1 MGLFGGHNTTIR
13 ENKISSFTVSTAEYG
28 STVPEI
34 LGTTRISPNVIY
46 YDDFTAHEHRQ
57 SQKSGKGGGSR
68 TTTITYTY
76 TVAVILA
83 LCEGQISGIGKMWK
97 DKSLYQYP
105 NGDIGLT
112 LFDGKADQKPWAYVA
127 GKHPDKALAYPG
139 LAYMAGVIDL
149 GDGGSMPSYNFE
161 VKGKLL
167 ETGDGIDVN
176 PADYI
181 LYVLNKIGLGGIEI
195 DGIENYR
202 QYCNEAD
209 MLISTPSDKLDA
221 KAAREIINDIANI
234 TNAYIFWSNNRLK
247 IVPRADRPVGKWKP
261 DKTIRYNLTPDDFIP
276 QTGGVCVS
284 YSRKDSSEIYNRI
297 SVEFLN
303 RANAYEKEIVNYQDN
318 DDIKDF
324 GARQASTT
332 QAHYLYTKTRAVRL
346 AEGLYRKNKYERV
359 KYTFKL
365 DWAFCRLE
373 PGDLV
378 MLNDP
383 LMGIEN
389 QPAMIDSVTE
399 EANGVL
405 TLTAISRAKGD
416 YSAAEYDVH
425 QSERPFVNYNVEA
438 PDTVSLIIQP
448 PRALLGDVPEI
459 WIAAKGAGDMWGG
472 CKVFVSD
479 DNDSYTLAG
488 QIENTARMGTLVSD
502 VTADATDIE
511 VDSTGTF
518 ISASEKSAQMGD
530 TRCWFDG
537 ECIDYVT
544 ASLLSNGHWKLSG
557 CLRGQDGTTAATHKA
572 GCDFVRL
579 DEAILK
585 IKFTKRRMGS
595 SVYLKFP
602 SFNIFYAGDQDLSQ
616 VKAHEVTLKTY
627 YLPPKA
633 PTNLTVSKV
642 DWNATQLKL
651 KWQEDPD
658 PIYDVKGYNIYLN
671 GSKLAEDVKE
681 SFFTYTATSSGAY
694 TFTVTA
700 IDYEGGE
707 SDKSDAAEVTV
718 QVEPADVSGF
728 NVELLDTNRSI
739 AALRWSANHE
749 VDLSYYQVRM
759 GDSWDDGK
767 ILVDKTKALSAQYTL
782 PSSGTYKFWIKAV
795 NAEGYF
801 SVNAS
806 YADVDASLEPNAVTN
821 LSVRQSTKDR
831 SKAVISFSPSGGVDI
846 DAYIIKRG
854 DAWATGTVIAKTKE
868 TSITIDIPSNDA
880 TTYMVQAVTI
890 AGYESSVAS
899 YNFVAM
905 VNPLDVTNFRAKKS
919 TSESTRIVLTWD
931 APEESDIAYYVIKE
945 GADWDTAK
953 VVAPRVSNVT
963 YDVIINDEN
972 LHNWLIKAVSIAG
985 NESLHAASASG
996 VYSLRPTAVKAIQ
1009 ATQSDVDRS
1018 RLLINWTP
1026 IDDSDLA
1033 GYEVK
1038 IGDDWTSGEPLP
1050 FTKEI
1055 YSEKVLTASGN
1066 YKLMVKAKNTA
1077 GYYSD
1082 ETSTTVSVKVEPDDV
1097 GGFIALQNGDTIELY
1112 WDKLDEKDVGSYEVR
1127 EGYSYDEGTPVARG
1141 VTGTNVT
1148 LPIDTARVYNYF
1160 VKGTNKAGF
1169 VSVHAASATVNVT
1182 ALLPRNII
1190 EAFDEIALANG
1201 THSNTEFA
1209 TSKYNWQTFGGRFSD
1224 YPAMKWEET
1233 GSAKVLALKM
1243 PQVSNSDF
1251 SSSDISNWTNQGE
1264 ALNYD
1269 SSVGHEKAGSL
1280 KFECSNSGSCYV
1292 ILPLAK
1298 GTQITFSAW
1307 VKGKGAFLHVEYNG
1321 GGYYWYGPPNSE
1333 TAETD
1338 EWTKLSVACPVT
1350 TNATTAYLFVY
1361 SPSEVWIDDVEIT
1374 YNHVEGTYTTS
1385 VLDGS
1390 SVITCNV
1397 TTVFYST
1404 TAMRGG
1410 SATLMVRTSQDN
1422 ETWTSWQVFKPV
1434 QRTFRYIQFK
1444 VDMATENTSKSPEVN
1459 KFIISIDVPDTDIAL
1474 KQTIAKGGSTVSYGH
1489 DFYSIPAVVA
1499 TAVGEN
1505 SHAEIVSRGKSSCVV
1520 KVKDKSGNDTG
1531 GSCDIRIKGY

>member
-127 GKHPDKALAYPG
+127 GKHPGKALAYPG

-276 QTGGVCVS
+276 QSGGACIT

-324 GARQASTT
+324 GVRQASTT

-346 AEGLYRKNKYERV
+346 AEELCRKNKYERV

-399 EANGVL
+399 GANGVL

-438 PDTVSLIIQP
+438 PDTVPLIIQP

-530 TRCWFDG
+530 TRCWLDG

-585 IKFTKRRMGS
+585 IKSTKRRMGS

-749 VDLSYYQVRM
+749 VDLSYYHVRT
-759 GDSWDDGK
+759 GDSWDGGR
-767 ILVDKTKALSAQYTL
+767 IVVDKTKALSGQYTL

-801 SVNAS
+801 SAKAS
-806 YADVDASLEPNAVTN
+806 YVDIDAILEPNAVTN

-854 DAWATGTVIAKTKE
+854 DTWATGTVIAKTKE

-905 VNPLDVTNFRAKKS
+905 VNPLDVTNFKAKKS
-919 TSESTRIVLTWD
+919 TSESTRIILSWD
-931 APEESDIAYYVIKE
+931 APEESDIAYYIIKE

-963 YDVIINDEN
+963 YDVIINDEIK
-972 LHNWLIKAVSIAG
+972 HNWLIKAVSIAG
-985 NESLHAASASG
+985 NESLHATMASG
-996 VYSLRPTAVKAIQ
+996 VFSLRPTAVSAIQ
-1009 ATQSDVDRS
+1009 AAQSDADRP
-1018 RLLINWTP
+1018 RLMINWSAV
-1026 IDDSDLA
+1026 DDSDLA
-1033 GYEVK
+1033 GYQVK
-1038 IGDDWTSGEPLP
+1038 IGDDWASGDPLP

-1055 YSEKVLTASGN
+1055 YSEKVLSASGT
-1066 YKLMVKAKNTA
+1066 YKIMVKAKNTA
-1077 GYYSD
+1077 GYESD
-1082 ETSTTVSVKVEPDDV
+1082 EVSTTVTVKVEPDDV
-1097 GGFIALQNGDTIELY
+1097 SGFIALQNGDSIELY
-1112 WDKLDEKDVGSYEVR
+1112 WDKLDEEDVKNYEIR

-1148 LPIDTARVYNYF
+1148 IPIDTTRVYKYF
-1160 VKGTNKAGF
+1160 IKATNQAGF
-1169 VSVHAASATVNVT
+1169 SSVHSASATVNVT

-1190 EAFDEIALANG
+1190 ETFDELALANG
-1201 THSNTEFA
+1201 THNNTLF
-1209 TSKYNWQTFGGRFSD
+1209 TNSKYNWQTFGGRFSD

-1233 GSAKVLALKM
+1233 GSAKVLAL
-1243 PQVSNSDF
+1243 
-1251 SSSDISNWTNQGE
+1251 
-1264 ALNYD
+1264 
-1269 SSVGHEKAGSL
+1269 
-1280 KFECSNSGSCYV
+1280 
-1292 ILPLAK
+1292 AK
-1298 GTQITFSAW
+1298 GTD
-1307 VKGKGAFLHVEYNG
+1307 GN
-1321 GGYYWYGPPNSE
+1321 YYTS
-1333 TAETD
+1333 
-1338 EWTKLSVACPVT
+1338 
-1350 TNATTAYLFVY
+1350 
-1361 SPSEVWIDDVEIT
+1361 
-1374 YNHVEGTYTTS
+1374 GTYITP
-1385 VLDGS
+1385 VIDVS

-1444 VDMATENTSKSPEVN
+1444 VEMATENTSKSPEVN

-1505 SHAEIVSRGKSSCVV
+1505 YHAEIVSRGKSSCVV

>member
-202 QYCNEAD
+202 QYCKEAD

-324 GARQASTT
+324 GVRQASTT

-399 EANGVL
+399 GANGVL

-438 PDTVSLIIQP
+438 PDTVPLIIQP

-502 VTADATDIE
+502 VTADATYIE

-518 ISASEKSAQMGD
+518 ISASEKIAQMGD
-530 TRCWFDG
+530 TRCWLDG

-585 IKFTKRRMGS
+585 IKSTKRRMGS

-651 KWQEDPD
+651 KWKEDPD

-671 GSKLAEDVKE
+671 GAKLAENVKE

-767 ILVDKTKALSAQYTL
+767 IIVDKTKALSAQYTL

-806 YADVDASLEPNAVTN
+806 YADVDANLEPNAVTN

-890 AGYESSVAS
+890 AGHESSVAS

-905 VNPLDVTNFRAKKS
+905 VNPLDVTNFKAKKS

-945 GADWDTAK
+945 GTDWDTAK

-972 LHNWLIKAVSIAG
+972 KHNWLIKAVSIAG
-985 NESLHAASASG
+985 NESLHAAMASG
-996 VYSLRPTAVKAIQ
+996 VFSLRPSAISAIQ
-1009 ATQSDVDRS
+1009 AAQSDADRS
-1018 RLLINWTP
+1018 RLMINWSAV
-1026 IDDSDLA
+1026 DDSDLA
-1033 GYEVK
+1033 GYQVK
-1038 IGDDWTSGEPLP
+1038 IGDDWASGDPLP

-1055 YSEKVLTASGN
+1055 YSEKVLSASGT
-1066 YKLMVKAKNTA
+1066 YKIMVKAKNTA
-1077 GYYSD
+1077 GYESD
-1082 ETSTTVSVKVEPDDV
+1082 EVSTTVTVKVEPDDV
-1097 GGFIALQNGDTIELY
+1097 SGFIALQNGDSIELY
-1112 WDKLDEKDVGSYEVR
+1112 WDKLDEEDVKNYEIR

-1148 LPIDTARVYNYF
+1148 IPIDTTRVYKF
-1160 VKGTNKAGF
+1160 FIKATNQAGF
-1169 VSVHAASATVNVT
+1169 SSVHSASATVNVT

-1190 EAFDEIALANG
+1190 ETFDELALANG
-1201 THSNTEFA
+1201 THNNTLF
-1209 TSKYNWQTFGGRFSD
+1209 TNSKYNWQTFGGRFSD
-1224 YPAMKWEET
+1224 YPALKWEET

-1243 PQVSNSDF
+1243 PQVSNADF

-1269 SSVGHEKAGSL
+1269 SSVGHEQAGSL
-1280 KFECSNSGSCYV
+1280 KFKGPNRCYV
-1292 ILPLAK
+1292 TLPLAK

-1307 VKGKGAFLHVEYNG
+1307 VKGKGALLHVEYNG
-1321 GGYYWYGPPNSE
+1321 GGYSWNSPPNSK
-1333 TAETD
+1333 TTETD
-1338 EWTKLSVACPVT
+1338 EWTKLSVVCPVT
-1350 TNATTAYLFVY
+1350 TNATTAYLFVL
-1361 SPSEVWIDDVEIT
+1361 SNSEVWIDDVEIT
-1374 YNHVEGTYTTS
+1374 YNHVEGTYTTP
-1385 VLDGS
+1385 VIDVS

-1397 TTVFYST
+1397 TSVFYST

-1410 SATLMVRTSQDN
+1410 SVTLKVRTSQDN
-1422 ETWTSWQVFKPV
+1422 ETWTNWQVFKPV

-1444 VDMATENTSKSPEVN
+1444 VDMATENTKNSPEVN

-1489 DFYSIPAVVA
+1489 TFYAIPAVVA

-1505 SHAEIVSRGKSSCVV
+1505 YHAEIVSRGKSSCVV

>member
-202 QYCNEAD
+202 QYCKEAD

-324 GARQASTT
+324 GVRQASTT

-399 EANGVL
+399 GANGVL

-438 PDTVSLIIQP
+438 PDTVPLIIQP

-518 ISASEKSAQMGD
+518 VSASEKIAQMGD
-530 TRCWFDG
+530 TRCLLDG

-585 IKFTKRRMGS
+585 IKSTKRRMGS
-595 SVYLKFP
+595 TVYLKFP
-602 SFNIFYAGDQDLSQ
+602 SFNIFYTGDQDLSQ

-671 GSKLAEDVKE
+671 GAKLAENVKE
-681 SFFTYTATSSGAY
+681 SFFTYTATSSGTY

-728 NVELLDTNRSI
+728 NIELLDTNRSI

-749 VDLSYYQVRM
+749 VDLSYYQVRV
-759 GDSWDDGK
+759 GYSWDDGK
-767 ILVDKTKALSAQYTL
+767 IVVDKTKALSAQYTL

-854 DAWATGTVIAKTKE
+854 DTWATGTVIAKTKE

-899 YNFVAM
+899 YNFTAM
-905 VNPLDVTNFRAKKS
+905 VNPLDVTNFKAKKS
-919 TSESTRIVLTWD
+919 TSESTRIILSWD
-931 APEESDIAYYVIKE
+931 APEESDIAYYIIKE
-945 GADWDTAK
+945 GTDWDTAK

-972 LHNWLIKAVSIAG
+972 KHNWLIKAVSIAG
-985 NESLHAASASG
+985 NESLHATMASG
-996 VYSLRPTAVKAIQ
+996 VFSLRPTAVSAIQ
-1009 ATQSDVDRS
+1009 AAQSDADRS
-1018 RLLINWTP
+1018 RLMINWSAV
-1026 IDDSDLA
+1026 DDSDLA
-1033 GYEVK
+1033 GYQVK
-1038 IGDDWTSGEPLP
+1038 IGDDWASGDPLP

-1055 YSEKVLTASGN
+1055 YSEKVLSASGT
-1066 YKLMVKAKNTA
+1066 YKIMAKAKNTA
-1077 GYYSD
+1077 GYESD
-1082 ETSTTVSVKVEPDDV
+1082 EVSTTVTVKVEPDDV
-1097 GGFIALQNGDTIELY
+1097 SGFIALQNGDTIELY
-1112 WDKLDEKDVGSYEVR
+1112 WDKLDEKDVKSYEIR
-1127 EGYSYDEGTPVARG
+1127 EGYSYDEGTPVARE

-1148 LPIDTARVYNYF
+1148 IPIDATRVYKYF
-1160 VKGTNKAGF
+1160 IKATNQAGF
-1169 VSVHAASATVNVT
+1169 SSVHSASATVNVT

-1190 EAFDEIALANG
+1190 ETFDELALANG
-1201 THSNTEFA
+1201 THNNTLF
-1209 TSKYNWQTFGGRFSD
+1209 TNSKYNWQTFGGRFSD
-1224 YPAMKWEET
+1224 YPALKWEET
-1233 GSAKVLALKM
+1233 GSAKVLALEM
-1243 PQVSNSDF
+1243 PQVSNSNF
-1251 SSSDISNWTNQGE
+1251 SSSDIRNWVNQGM
-1264 ALNYD
+1264 ALTYD
-1269 SSVGHEKAGSL
+1269 SSVGHEQAGSL
-1280 KFECSNSGSCYV
+1280 KFKGPGRCYV
-1292 ILPLAK
+1292 ALPLAK

-1307 VKGKGAFLHVEYNG
+1307 VKGKGAFLHVEYNC
-1321 GGYYWYGPPNSE
+1321 GGYYWSAPPNSE

-1374 YNHVEGTYTTS
+1374 YNHVEGTYTTP

-1397 TTVFYST
+1397 TSVFYST

-1410 SATLMVRTSQDN
+1410 SVTLKVRTSQDN

-1444 VDMATENTSKSPEVN
+1444 VDMATENTKNSPEVN

-1489 DFYSIPAVVA
+1489 TFYAIPAVVA

-1505 SHAEIVSRGKSSCVV
+1505 YHAEIVSRGKSSCVV

>member
-83 LCEGQISGIGKMWK
+83 LCEGQVSGIGKMWK

-127 GKHPDKALAYPG
+127 GKHPDKALSYPG

-324 GARQASTT
+324 GVRQASTT

-346 AEGLYRKNKYERV
+346 AEELCRKNKYERV

-365 DWAFCRLE
+365 DWTFCRLE

-378 MLNDP
+378 ILNDP
-383 LMGIEN
+383 LIGIEN

-399 EANGVL
+399 GANGVL

-438 PDTVSLIIQP
+438 PDTVPLIIQP

-530 TRCWFDG
+530 TRCWLDG

-585 IKFTKRRMGS
+585 IKSTKRRMGS

-749 VDLSYYQVRM
+749 VDLSYYHVRT
-759 GDSWDDGK
+759 GDSWDGGR
-767 ILVDKTKALSAQYTL
+767 IVVDKTKALSGQYTL

-801 SVNAS
+801 SAKAS
-806 YADVDASLEPNAVTN
+806 YVDIDAILEPNAVTN

-854 DAWATGTVIAKTKE
+854 DTWATGTVIAKTKE

-880 TTYMVQAVTI
+880 TTYMVQAKTI

-905 VNPLDVTNFRAKKS
+905 VNPLDVTNFKAKKS

-931 APEESDIAYYVIKE
+931 APEESDIAYYVIKK
-945 GADWDTAK
+945 GTDWDTAK

-972 LHNWLIKAVSIAG
+972 KHNWLIKAVSIAG
-985 NESLHAASASG
+985 NESLHATMASG
-996 VYSLRPTAVKAIQ
+996 VFSLRPTAVSAIQ
-1009 ATQSDVDRS
+1009 AAQSDADRS
-1018 RLLINWTP
+1018 RLMINWSAV
-1026 IDDSDLA
+1026 DDSDLA
-1033 GYEVK
+1033 GYQVK
-1038 IGDDWTSGEPLP
+1038 IGDDWASGDPLP

-1055 YSEKVLTASGN
+1055 YSEKVLSASGT
-1066 YKLMVKAKNTA
+1066 YKIMVKAKNTA
-1077 GYYSD
+1077 GYESD
-1082 ETSTTVSVKVEPDDV
+1082 EVSTTVTVKVEPDDV
-1097 GGFIALQNGDTIELY
+1097 SGFIALQNGDSIELY
-1112 WDKLDEKDVGSYEVR
+1112 WDKLDEEDVKNYEIR

-1148 LPIDTARVYNYF
+1148 IPIDTTRVYKYF
-1160 VKGTNKAGF
+1160 IKATNQAGF
-1169 VSVHAASATVNVT
+1169 SSVHSASATVNVT

-1190 EAFDEIALANG
+1190 ETFDELALANG
-1201 THSNTEFA
+1201 THNNTLF
-1209 TSKYNWQTFGGRFSD
+1209 TNSKYNWNTFGGRFSD
-1224 YPAMKWEET
+1224 YPALKWEET
-1233 GSAKVLALKM
+1233 GSQKVLAIDMTKA
-1243 PQVSNSDF
+1243 SN
-1251 SSSDISNWTNQGE
+1251 
-1264 ALNYD
+1264 
-1269 SSVGHEKAGSL
+1269 GHA
-1280 KFECSNSGSCYV
+1280 
-1292 ILPLAK
+1292 
-1298 GTQITFSAW
+1298 
-1307 VKGKGAFLHVEYNG
+1307 
-1321 GGYYWYGPPNSE
+1321 
-1333 TAETD
+1333 
-1338 EWTKLSVACPVT
+1338 
-1350 TNATTAYLFVY
+1350 
-1361 SPSEVWIDDVEIT
+1361 
-1374 YNHVEGTYTTS
+1374 EGTYTTP
-1385 VLDGS
+1385 VIDVS

-1404 TAMRGG
+1404 TDRHGG
-1410 SATLMVRTSQDN
+1410 SVKLMVRISQDN

-1444 VDMATENTSKSPEVN
+1444 IEMAAENTKNSPEVN

-1489 DFYSIPAVVA
+1489 TFYAIPAVVA
-1499 TAVGEN
+1499 AAVGEN
-1505 SHAEIVSRGKSSCVV
+1505 YHAEIVSRDKTSCVI
-1520 KVKDKSGNDTG
+1520 KVKDKSNNDTG
-1531 GSCDIRIKGY
+1531 GACDIRIKGY

>member
-324 GARQASTT
+324 GVRQASTT

-399 EANGVL
+399 GANGVL

-438 PDTVSLIIQP
+438 PDTVPLIIQP

-518 ISASEKSAQMGD
+518 ISASEKSARMGD
-530 TRCWFDG
+530 TRCWLDG

-585 IKFTKRRMGS
+585 IKSTKRRMGS
-595 SVYLKFP
+595 TVYLKFP
-602 SFNIFYAGDQDLSQ
+602 SFNIFYTGDQDLSQ

-658 PIYDVKGYNIYLN
+658 PIYDVIRYNIYLN
-671 GSKLAEDVKE
+671 GAKLAEDVKE
-681 SFFTYTATSSGAY
+681 SFFTYTATSSGTY
-694 TFTVTA
+694 TFTITA

-728 NVELLDTNRSI
+728 NIELLDTNRSI

-749 VDLSYYQVRM
+749 VDLSYYQVRT

-767 ILVDKTKALSAQYTL
+767 IVVDKTKALSAQYTL

-806 YADVDASLEPNAVTN
+806 YAYVDASLEPNAVTN
-821 LSVRQSTKDR
+821 LSVRQSAKDR

-846 DAYIIKRG
+846 DAYTIKRG
-854 DAWATGTVIAKTKE
+854 DSWATGTVVAKTKE
-868 TSITIDIPSNDA
+868 TSVTIDIPSNDA
-880 TTYMVQAVTI
+880 TTYMVQAKTI

-905 VNPLDVTNFRAKKS
+905 VNPLDVTNFKAKKS

-945 GADWDTAK
+945 GSDWDSAK
-953 VVAPRVSNVT
+953 TVAPRVSNVT
-963 YDVIINDEN
+963 YDVIVKDEN
-972 LHNWLIKAVSIAG
+972 THNWMIKAVTIAG
-985 NESLHAASASG
+985 NESLHAASVSG
-996 VYSLRPTAVKAIQ
+996 VFSLRPTAVSAIQ
-1009 ATQSDVDRS
+1009 AAQSDTDRS
-1018 RLLINWTP
+1018 KLLINWTN
-1026 IDDSDLA
+1026 IDDPDLA
-1033 GYEVK
+1033 GYETK
-1038 IGDDWTSGEPLP
+1038 IGDNWDGGEPLP

-1055 YSEKVLTASGN
+1055 YAEKVLTASGT

-1082 ETSTTVSVKVEPDDV
+1082 ETSTTVNVKVEPDDV
-1097 GGFIALQNGDTIELY
+1097 GGFIALQNGDSIELY
-1112 WDKLDEKDVGSYEVR
+1112 WDKLAEKDIENYELR
-1127 EGYSYDEGTPVARG
+1127 EGFSYDEGTPVARG
-1141 VTGTNVT
+1141 VTGTSVI
-1148 LPIDTARVYNYF
+1148 LPIDVTRVYHYF
-1160 VKGTNKAGF
+1160 IKARNKAGF
-1169 VSVHAASATVNVT
+1169 ESVHASSAAVNVT
-1182 ALLPRNII
+1182 ALLPRNVIMT
-1190 EAFDEIALANG
+1190 FDEIALANG
-1201 THSNTEFA
+1201 THSNTLF
-1209 TSKYNWQTFGGRFSD
+1209 TDSKYNWQTFGGRFSD
-1224 YPAMKWEET
+1224 YPALKWEEA
-1233 GSAKVLALKM
+1233 GSQKVLAIDLTKA
-1243 PQVSNSDF
+1243 SN
-1251 SSSDISNWTNQGE
+1251 G
-1264 ALNYD
+1264 
-1269 SSVGHEKAGSL
+1269 
-1280 KFECSNSGSCYV
+1280 
-1292 ILPLAK
+1292 
-1298 GTQITFSAW
+1298 
-1307 VKGKGAFLHVEYNG
+1307 
-1321 GGYYWYGPPNSE
+1321 
-1333 TAETD
+1333 
-1338 EWTKLSVACPVT
+1338 
-1350 TNATTAYLFVY
+1350 
-1361 SPSEVWIDDVEIT
+1361 
-1374 YNHVEGTYTTS
+1374 HVEGTYTTP
-1385 VLDGS
+1385 VIDVS

-1410 SATLMVRTSQDN
+1410 SAKLMVRTSQDN

-1444 VDMATENTSKSPEVN
+1444 VEMVTENTKNSPEVS
-1459 KFIISIDVPDTDIAL
+1459 KFVISIDVPDTDIAL
-1474 KQTIAKGGSTVSYGH
+1474 KQTIAKGGSTVGYGH
-1489 DFYSIPAVVA
+1489 TFYTVPAVVA
-1499 TAVGEN
+1499 AAVGEGY
-1505 SHAEIVSRGKSSCVV
+1505 HAEIVSRGKESCVI
-1520 KVKDKSGNDTG
+1520 KVKDKSNTDTG
-1531 GSCDIRIKGY
+1531 GTCDIRIKGY

>member
-112 LFDGKADQKPWAYVA
+112 LFDGKEDQKPWAYTA

-202 QYCNEAD
+202 QYCKEAD

-324 GARQASTT
+324 GVRQASTT

-346 AEGLYRKNKYERV
+346 AEELYRKNKYERV

-399 EANGVL
+399 GANGVL
-405 TLTAISRAKGD
+405 TFTAISRAKGD

-438 PDTVSLIIQP
+438 PDTVPMIIQP

-502 VTADATDIE
+502 VTANATDIE

-518 ISASEKSAQMGD
+518 VSASEKSAQMGD
-530 TRCWFDG
+530 TRCLLDG

-585 IKFTKRRMGS
+585 IKSTKRRMGS
-595 SVYLKFP
+595 TVYLKFP
-602 SFNIFYAGDQDLSQ
+602 SFNIFCTGDQDLSQ

-658 PIYDVKGYNIYLN
+658 PIYDVIRYNIYLN
-671 GSKLAEDVKE
+671 GAKLAEDVKE
-681 SFFTYTATSSGAY
+681 SFFTYTATSSGTY
-694 TFTVTA
+694 TFTITA

-728 NVELLDTNRSI
+728 NIELLDTNRSI

-749 VDLSYYQVRM
+749 VDLSYYQVRT

-767 ILVDKTKALSAQYTL
+767 IVVDKTKALSAQYVL

-821 LSVRQSTKDR
+821 LSVRQSAKDR

-846 DAYIIKRG
+846 DAYTIKRG
-854 DAWATGTVIAKTKE
+854 DSWATGTVVAKTKE
-868 TSITIDIPSNDA
+868 TSVTIDIPSNDA
-880 TTYMVQAVTI
+880 TTYMVQAKTI

-905 VNPLDVTNFRAKKS
+905 VNPLDVTNFKAKKS

-945 GADWDTAK
+945 GSDWDSAK
-953 VVAPRVSNVT
+953 TVAPRVSNVT
-963 YDVIINDEN
+963 YDVIVKDEN
-972 LHNWLIKAVSIAG
+972 THNWMIKAVTIAG
-985 NESLHAASASG
+985 NESLHAASVSG
-996 VYSLRPTAVKAIQ
+996 VFSLRPTAVSAIQ
-1009 ATQSDVDRS
+1009 AVQSDTDRS
-1018 RLLINWTP
+1018 KLLINWTN
-1026 IDDSDLA
+1026 IDDPDLA
-1033 GYEVK
+1033 GYETK
-1038 IGDDWTSGEPLP
+1038 IGDNWDSGEPLP

-1055 YSEKVLTASGN
+1055 YAEKVLTASGT

-1082 ETSTTVSVKVEPDDV
+1082 ETSTNVNVKVEPDDV
-1097 GGFIALQNGDTIELY
+1097 GGFIALQNGDSIELY
-1112 WDKLDEKDVGSYEVR
+1112 WDRLAEKDIENYEIR
-1127 EGYSYDEGTPVARG
+1127 EGFSYDEGTPVARG
-1141 VTGTNVT
+1141 GTGTSVI
-1148 LPIDTARVYNYF
+1148 LPIDVTRVYHYF
-1160 VKGTNKAGF
+1160 IKARNKAGF
-1169 VSVHAASATVNVT
+1169 ESVHASSAAVNVT
-1182 ALLPRNII
+1182 ALLPRNVIMT
-1190 EAFDEIALANG
+1190 FDEIALANG
-1201 THSNTEFA
+1201 NHSNTLF
-1209 TSKYNWQTFGGRFSD
+1209 TNSKYNWQTFGGRFSD
-1224 YPAMKWEET
+1224 YPALKWEEA
-1233 GSAKVLALKM
+1233 GSQKVLAIDLTKA
-1243 PQVSNSDF
+1243 SN
-1251 SSSDISNWTNQGE
+1251 
-1264 ALNYD
+1264 
-1269 SSVGHEKAGSL
+1269 GHA
-1280 KFECSNSGSCYV
+1280 
-1292 ILPLAK
+1292 
-1298 GTQITFSAW
+1298 
-1307 VKGKGAFLHVEYNG
+1307 
-1321 GGYYWYGPPNSE
+1321 
-1333 TAETD
+1333 
-1338 EWTKLSVACPVT
+1338 
-1350 TNATTAYLFVY
+1350 
-1361 SPSEVWIDDVEIT
+1361 
-1374 YNHVEGTYTTS
+1374 EGTYTTH
-1385 VLDGS
+1385 VIDVS

-1397 TTVFYST
+1397 TSVFYTT
-1404 TAMRGG
+1404 TAMRSGTA
-1410 SATLMVRTSQDN
+1410 SLKVRTSQDN
-1422 ETWTSWQVFKPV
+1422 VTWTNWTVFKPV

-1444 VDMATENTSKSPEVN
+1444 VDMSTENTARSPEVS
-1459 KFIISIDVPDTDIAL
+1459 KFVISIDVPDTDIAL

-1489 DFYSIPAVVA
+1489 TFYTVPAVVA
-1499 TAVGEN
+1499 AAVGEGY
-1505 SHAEIVSRGKSSCVV
+1505 HAEIASRGKESCVI
-1520 KVKDKSGNDTG
+1520 KVKDKSNTDTG
-1531 GSCDIRIKGY
+1531 GACDIRIKGY

>member
-46 YDDFTAHEHRQ
+46 YDDFTAHEHRS
-57 SQKSGKGGGSR
+57 SQKSGKGGRSR

-112 LFDGKADQKPWAYVA
+112 LFDGKEDQKPWAYTA
-127 GKHPDKALAYPG
+127 GKHPDKALAYSG

-149 GDGGSMPSYNFE
+149 GDNGSMPSYNFE

-202 QYCNEAD
+202 QYCKEAD

-318 DDIKDF
+318 DDIKEH
-324 GARQASTT
+324 GVRQASTVS
-332 QAHYLYTKTRAVRL
+332 AHYLYTKTRAVKL
-346 AEGLYRKNKYERV
+346 AEELCRKNKYERV

-383 LMGIEN
+383 AMGIEN

-399 EANGVL
+399 ATNGVL
-405 TLTAISRAKGD
+405 TFTAISRAKGD
-416 YSAAEYDVH
+416 YSIAEYDVH
-425 QSERPFVNYNVEA
+425 QGERPFINYNVEA
-438 PDTVSLIIQP
+438 QDTVPMIIQP

-479 DNDSYTLAG
+479 DNDNYMLAG

-518 ISASEKSAQMGD
+518 VSANEKSAQMGD
-530 TRCWFDG
+530 TRCWLDG

-557 CLRGQDGTTAATHKA
+557 CLRGQDGTTAATHRA

-585 IKFTKRRMGS
+585 IKSTKRRMGS
-595 SVYLKFP
+595 TVYLKFP
-602 SFNIFYAGDQDLSQ
+602 SFNIFYTGDQDLSQ
-616 VKAHEVTLKTY
+616 VKAHKVTLKTY

-658 PIYDVKGYNIYLN
+658 PIYDVRGYNIYLN
-671 GSKLAEDVKE
+671 GAKLAKDVKE
-681 SFFTYTATSSGAY
+681 SFFTYTATSSGTY
-694 TFTVTA
+694 TFTITA

-728 NVELLDTNRSI
+728 NVELLATNRSI

-749 VDLSYYQVRM
+749 VDLSYYQVRT
-759 GDSWDDGK
+759 GDSWDNGK
-767 ILVDKTKALSAQYTL
+767 IVVDKTKALSAQYVL

-806 YADVDASLEPNAVTN
+806 YAHVDASLEPNAVTN

-846 DAYIIKRG
+846 DAYTIKRG
-854 DAWATGTVIAKTKE
+854 DSWATGTVVAKTKE
-868 TSITIDIPSNDA
+868 TSVTIDIPSNDA
-880 TTYMVQAVTI
+880 TTYMVQAKTI

-905 VNPLDVTNFRAKKS
+905 VNPLDVTNFKAKKS

-945 GADWDTAK
+945 GNDWDSAK
-953 VVAPRVSNVT
+953 TVAPRVSNVT
-963 YDVIINDEN
+963 YDVIVKDEN
-972 LHNWLIKAVSIAG
+972 THNWMIKAVTIAG
-985 NESLHAASASG
+985 NESLHAASVSG
-996 VYSLRPTAVKAIQ
+996 VFSLRPTAVSAIQ
-1009 ATQSDVDRS
+1009 AAQSDTDRS
-1018 RLLINWTP
+1018 KLLINWAN
-1026 IDDSDLA
+1026 IDDPDLA

-1038 IGDDWTSGEPLP
+1038 IGDNWDSGEPLP

-1055 YSEKVLTASGN
+1055 YAEKVLTASGT

-1082 ETSTTVSVKVEPDDV
+1082 ETSTTVNVKVEPDDV
-1097 GGFIALQNGDTIELY
+1097 GGFIALQNGDSIELY
-1112 WDKLDEKDVGSYEVR
+1112 WDKLAEKDIENYEIR
-1127 EGYSYDEGTPVARG
+1127 EGYSYDEGTPMARG
-1141 VTGTNVT
+1141 VTGTSVT
-1148 LPIDTARVYNYF
+1148 LPIDVTRVYHYF
-1160 VKGTNKAGF
+1160 IKARNKAGF
-1169 VSVHAASATVNVT
+1169 ESVHAASATVNVT
-1182 ALLPRNII
+1182 ALLPRNVIMT
-1190 EAFDEIALANG
+1190 FDEIALANG
-1201 THSNTEFA
+1201 THSNTLF
-1209 TSKYNWQTFGGRFSD
+1209 TNSKYNWQTFGGRFSD
-1224 YPAMKWEET
+1224 YPALKWEEA
-1233 GSAKVLALKM
+1233 GSQKVLALKM

-1251 SSSDISNWTNQGE
+1251 SSSDISNWVNQGT

-1269 SSVGHEKAGSL
+1269 SSVGHEQAGSL
-1280 KFECSNSGSCYV
+1280 KFKGGSRDRCYV

-1307 VKGKGAFLHVEYNG
+1307 VKGKGAYLHVEYNG
-1321 GGYYWYGPPNSE
+1321 GDYSWYSQSNSKTSE
-1333 TAETD
+1333 TD
-1338 EWTKLSVACPVT
+1338 DWTKLSLTCPVT
-1350 TNATTAYLFVY
+1350 TSATNAFLFVY
-1361 SPSEVWIDDVEIT
+1361 SQNEIWIDDVEIT
-1374 YNHVEGTYTTS
+1374 YNHAEGTYTTP
-1385 VLDGS
+1385 VIDVS

-1397 TTVFYST
+1397 TSVFYTT

-1410 SATLMVRTSQDN
+1410 TANLMVRTSQDN

-1444 VDMATENTSKSPEVN
+1444 VDMSTENTARSPEVS
-1459 KFIISIDVPDTDIAL
+1459 KFVISIDVPDTDIAL
-1474 KQTIAKGGSTVSYGH
+1474 KQTIAKGGSTVGYGH
-1489 DFYSIPAVVA
+1489 TFYTTPAVVA
-1499 TAVGEN
+1499 AAVGEGY
-1505 SHAEIVSRGKSSCVV
+1505 HAEIVSRGKESCVI
-1520 KVKDKSGNDTG
+1520 KVKDKSNTDTG
-1531 GSCDIRIKGY
+1531 GTCDIRIKGY

>member
-1 MGLFGGHNTTIR
+1 MGLFKGHNTTIR
-13 ENKISSFTVSTAEYG
+13 ENKISDFTVSTAQYG
-28 STVPEI
+28 ASVCEI

-46 YDDFTAHEHRQ
+46 WDDFTAHEHKS
-57 SQKSGKGGGSR
+57 SQKSGKGGHSK

-97 DKSLYQYP
+97 GKNVYQYP
-105 NGDIGLT
+105 NGDVGLT
-112 LFDGKADQKPWAYVA
+112 LFSGTPDQKPWAYVQ
-127 GKHPDKALAYPG
+127 GKHPNKALAYEN

-149 GDGGSMPSYNFE
+149 GDSGSMPSFNFE

-167 ETGDGIDVN
+167 DTGDGVDVN

-181 LYVLNKIGLGGIEI
+181 LYVLTKVGLGGVKI
-195 DGIENYR
+195 DGIDNYR
-202 QYCNEAD
+202 QYCREAD
-209 MLISTPSDKLDA
+209 LLISTPSDSTDA
-221 KAAREIINDIANI
+221 KSAREIVNEIANI
-234 TNAYIFWSNNRLK
+234 TNAYFFWSNDRFK
-247 IVPRADRPVGKWKP
+247 IVPRADRAVGNWKP

-276 QTGGVCVS
+276 QSGGACIT

-303 RANAYEKEIVNYQDN
+303 RANSYEKEVVNYQDN
-318 DDIKDF
+318 DDIKEF
-324 GARQASTT
+324 GVRQASTT
-332 QAHYLYTKTRAVRL
+332 KAHYIYTKTRAVKL
-346 AEGLYRKNKYERV
+346 AEELCRKNKYERV

-383 LMGIEN
+383 AMGIEN

-399 EANGVL
+399 GTDGVL
-405 TLTAISRAKGD
+405 TFTAISRAKGD
-416 YSAAEYDVH
+416 YSIAEYDVH
-425 QSERPFVNYNVEA
+425 QGERPFINTNVEA
-438 PDTVSLIIQP
+438 PDTIPLIIQP

-479 DNDSYTLAG
+479 DNDSYMLAG
-488 QIENTARMGTLVSD
+488 QIENTARMGTLVSG

-518 ISASEKSAQMGD
+518 VSANEKSAQMGD
-530 TRCWFDG
+530 TRCWLDG

-557 CLRGQDGTTAATHKA
+557 CLRGQDGTTAAPHRA

-585 IKFTKRRMGS
+585 IKSTKRRMGS
-595 SVYLKFP
+595 TVYLKFP
-602 SFNIFYAGDQDLSQ
+602 SFNIFYTGDQDLSQ

-658 PIYDVKGYNIYLN
+658 PIYDVIRYNIYLN
-671 GSKLAEDVKE
+671 GAKLAEDVKE
-681 SFFTYTATSSGAY
+681 SFFTYTATSSGTY
-694 TFTVTA
+694 TFTITA

-728 NVELLDTNRSI
+728 NIELLDTNRSI

-749 VDLSYYQVRM
+749 VDLSYYQVRT

-767 ILVDKTKALSAQYTL
+767 IVVDKTKALSAQYTL

-806 YADVDASLEPNAVTN
+806 YAYVDASLEPNAVTN
-821 LSVRQSTKDR
+821 LSVRQSAKDR

-846 DAYIIKRG
+846 DAYTIKRG
-854 DAWATGTVIAKTKE
+854 DSWATGTVVAKTKE
-868 TSITIDIPSNDA
+868 TSVTIDIPSNDA
-880 TTYMVQAVTI
+880 TTYMVQAKTI

-905 VNPLDVTNFRAKKS
+905 VNPLDVTNFKAKKS

-945 GADWDTAK
+945 GSDWDSAK
-953 VVAPRVSNVT
+953 TVAPRVSNVT
-963 YDVIINDEN
+963 YDVIVKDEN
-972 LHNWLIKAVSIAG
+972 THNWMIKAVTIAG
-985 NESLHAASASG
+985 NESLHAASVSG
-996 VYSLRPTAVKAIQ
+996 VFSLRPTAVSAIQ
-1009 ATQSDVDRS
+1009 AVQSDTDRS
-1018 RLLINWTP
+1018 KLLINWTN
-1026 IDDSDLA
+1026 IDDPDLA
-1033 GYEVK
+1033 GYETK
-1038 IGDDWTSGEPLP
+1038 IGDNWDSGEPLP

-1055 YSEKVLTASGN
+1055 YAEKVLTASGT

-1082 ETSTTVSVKVEPDDV
+1082 ETSTTVNVKVEPDDV
-1097 GGFIALQNGDTIELY
+1097 GGFIALQNGDSIELY
-1112 WDKLDEKDVGSYEVR
+1112 WDRLAEKDIENYEIR
-1127 EGYSYDEGTPVARG
+1127 EGFSYDEGTPVARG
-1141 VTGTNVT
+1141 VTGTSVI
-1148 LPIDTARVYNYF
+1148 LPIDVTRVYHYF
-1160 VKGTNKAGF
+1160 IKARNKAGF
-1169 VSVHAASATVNVT
+1169 ESVHVSSAAVNVT
-1182 ALLPRNII
+1182 ALLPRNVIMT
-1190 EAFDEIALANG
+1190 FDEIALANG
-1201 THSNTEFA
+1201 THSNTLF
-1209 TSKYNWQTFGGRFSD
+1209 TDSKYNWQTFGGRFSD
-1224 YPAMKWEET
+1224 YPALKWEEA
-1233 GSAKVLALKM
+1233 GSQKVLALNM
-1243 PQVSNSDF
+1243 PQVRNSDF
-1251 SSSDISNWTNQGE
+1251 SSSDISNWTNQGT
-1264 ALNYD
+1264 ALTYD
-1269 SSVGHEKAGSL
+1269 SSVGHERAGSL
-1280 KFECSNSGSCYV
+1280 KFKGPNRCYV
-1292 ILPLAK
+1292 ILHLAK

-1307 VKGKGAFLHVEYNG
+1307 VKGKGAYLHVEYNG
-1321 GGYYWYGPPNSE
+1321 GDYSWNFSLNSK
-1333 TAETD
+1333 TSETD
-1338 EWTKLSVACPVT
+1338 EWTKLSLTCPVT
-1350 TNATTAYLFVY
+1350 TSATSAFLFVY
-1361 SPSEVWIDDVEIT
+1361 SQSEVWIDDVEIT
-1374 YNHVEGTYTTS
+1374 YNHVEGTYTTH
-1385 VLDGS
+1385 VIDVS

-1397 TTVFYST
+1397 TSVFYST
-1404 TAMRGG
+1404 TAMHGG

-1444 VDMATENTSKSPEVN
+1444 VDMSTENTARSPEVS
-1459 KFIISIDVPDTDIAL
+1459 KFVISIDVPDTDIAL
-1474 KQTIAKGGSTVSYGH
+1474 KQTIAKGGSTVGYGH
-1489 DFYSIPAVVA
+1489 TFYTVPAVVA
-1499 TAVGEN
+1499 AAVGEGY
-1505 SHAEIVSRGKSSCVV
+1505 HAEIVSRGKESCVI
-1520 KVKDKSGNDTG
+1520 KVKDKSNTDTG
-1531 GSCDIRIKGY
+1531 GTCDIRIKGY

>member
-202 QYCNEAD
+202 QYCKEAD

-324 GARQASTT
+324 GVRQASTT

-399 EANGVL
+399 GANGVL

-438 PDTVSLIIQP
+438 PDTVPLIIQP

-530 TRCWFDG
+530 TRCWVDG

-544 ASLLSNGHWKLSG
+544 ASLLPNGHWKLSG

-585 IKFTKRRMGS
+585 IKSTKRRMGS

-749 VDLSYYQVRM
+749 VDLSYYHVRT
-759 GDSWDDGK
+759 GDSWDGGR
-767 ILVDKTKALSAQYTL
+767 IVVDKTKALSVQYTL
-782 PSSGTYKFWIKAV
+782 PSSGTHKFWIKAV

-801 SVNAS
+801 SAKAS
-806 YADVDASLEPNAVTN
+806 YADIDAILEPNAVTN

-854 DAWATGTVIAKTKE
+854 DTWATGTVIAKTKE

-880 TTYMVQAVTI
+880 TTYMVQAKTI

-899 YNFVAM
+899 YNFTAM
-905 VNPLDVTNFRAKKS
+905 VNPLDVTNFKAKKS
-919 TSESTRIVLTWD
+919 TSESTRIILSWD
-931 APEESDIAYYVIKE
+931 APEESDIAYYIIKE

-972 LHNWLIKAVSIAG
+972 KHNWLIKAVSIAG
-985 NESLHAASASG
+985 NESLHATMASG
-996 VYSLRPTAVKAIQ
+996 VFSLRPTAVSAIQ
-1009 ATQSDVDRS
+1009 AAQSDADRS
-1018 RLLINWTP
+1018 RLMINWSAV
-1026 IDDSDLA
+1026 DDSDLA
-1033 GYEVK
+1033 GYQVK
-1038 IGDDWTSGEPLP
+1038 IGDDWASGDPLP

-1055 YSEKVLTASGN
+1055 YSEKVLSASGT
-1066 YKLMVKAKNTA
+1066 YKIMVKAKNTA
-1077 GYYSD
+1077 GYESD
-1082 ETSTTVSVKVEPDDV
+1082 EVSTTVTVKVEPDDV
-1097 GGFIALQNGDTIELY
+1097 SGFIALQNGDSIELY
-1112 WDKLDEKDVGSYEVR
+1112 WDKLDEEDVKNYEIR

-1148 LPIDTARVYNYF
+1148 IPIDTTRVYKYF
-1160 VKGTNKAGF
+1160 IKATNQAGF
-1169 VSVHAASATVNVT
+1169 SSVHSASATVNVT

-1190 EAFDEIALANG
+1190 ETFDELALANG
-1201 THSNTEFA
+1201 THNNTLF
-1209 TSKYNWQTFGGRFSD
+1209 TNSKYNWQTFGGRFSD
-1224 YPAMKWEET
+1224 YPALKWEET
-1233 GSAKVLALKM
+1233 GSQKVLAIDMTKA
-1243 PQVSNSDF
+1243 SN
-1251 SSSDISNWTNQGE
+1251 
-1264 ALNYD
+1264 
-1269 SSVGHEKAGSL
+1269 GHA
-1280 KFECSNSGSCYV
+1280 
-1292 ILPLAK
+1292 
-1298 GTQITFSAW
+1298 
-1307 VKGKGAFLHVEYNG
+1307 
-1321 GGYYWYGPPNSE
+1321 
-1333 TAETD
+1333 
-1338 EWTKLSVACPVT
+1338 
-1350 TNATTAYLFVY
+1350 
-1361 SPSEVWIDDVEIT
+1361 
-1374 YNHVEGTYTTS
+1374 EGTYTTP
-1385 VLDGS
+1385 VIDVS

-1397 TTVFYST
+1397 TSVFYST

-1410 SATLMVRTSQDN
+1410 SVTLKVRTSQDN

-1444 VDMATENTSKSPEVN
+1444 VDMATENTKNSPEVN

-1489 DFYSIPAVVA
+1489 TFYAIPAVVA

-1505 SHAEIVSRGKSSCVV
+1505 YHAEIVSRGKSSCVV

-1531 GSCDIRIKGY
+1531 GACDIRVKGY

>member
-1 MGLFGGHNTTIR
+1 MGLLKGHNTTIR
-13 ENKISSFTVSTAEYG
+13 ENKISDFTVSTAQYG
-28 STVPEI
+28 ASVCEI

-46 YDDFTAHEHRQ
+46 WDDFTAHEHKS
-57 SQKSGKGGGSR
+57 SQKSGKGGRSK

-83 LCEGQISGIGKMWK
+83 LCEGPVTGIGTMWK
-97 DKSLYQYP
+97 GKNVYQYP
-105 NGDIGLT
+105 NGDVGLT
-112 LFDGKADQKPWAYVA
+112 LFSGTADQKPWAYVQ
-127 GKHPDKALAYPG
+127 GKHPNKALAYEN

-149 GDGGSMPSYNFE
+149 GDSGSMPDFNFE
-161 VKGKLL
+161 VKGELL
-167 ETGDGIDVN
+167 DTGDGVDVN

-181 LYVLNKIGLGGIEI
+181 IYVLNKVGLGGVKI
-195 DGIENYR
+195 DGLDNYR
-202 QYCNEAD
+202 QYCKEAD
-209 MLISTPSDKLDA
+209 LLISTPSDSTDA
-221 KAAREIINDIANI
+221 KSAREIVNEIANI
-234 TNAYIFWSNNRLK
+234 TNAYFFWSNDGFK
-247 IVPRADRPVGKWKP
+247 IAPRADRVVGNWKP

-276 QTGGVCVS
+276 QSGGACIT

-303 RANAYEKEIVNYQDN
+303 RSNGYEKEIVNYQDN
-318 DDIKDF
+318 DDIKEF
-324 GARQASTT
+324 GVRQASTT
-332 QAHYLYTKTRAVRL
+332 KAHYIYTKTRAVKL
-346 AEGLYRKNKYERV
+346 AEELCRKNKYERV

-378 MLNDP
+378 TLNDP
-383 LMGIEN
+383 AMGIEN

-399 EANGVL
+399 GANGVL
-405 TLTAISRAKGD
+405 TFTAISRAKGD

-438 PDTVSLIIQP
+438 PDTVPLIIQP

-530 TRCWFDG
+530 TRCWLDG

-585 IKFTKRRMGS
+585 IKSTKRRMGS

-671 GSKLAEDVKE
+671 GAKLAEDVKE
-681 SFFTYTATSSGAY
+681 SFFTYTATSSGTY

-728 NVELLDTNRSI
+728 NIELLDTNRSI

-749 VDLSYYQVRM
+749 VDLSYYQVRL
-759 GDSWDDGK
+759 GYSWDDGK
-767 ILVDKTKALSAQYTL
+767 IVVDKTKALSAQYTL

-801 SVNAS
+801 SAKAS
-806 YADVDASLEPNAVTN
+806 YVDIDAILEPNAVTN

-854 DAWATGTVIAKTKE
+854 DIWATGTVIAKTKE

-905 VNPLDVTNFRAKKS
+905 VNPLDVTNFKAKKS
-919 TSESTRIVLTWD
+919 TSESTRIILSWD
-931 APEESDIAYYVIKE
+931 APEESDIAYYIIKE

-972 LHNWLIKAVSIAG
+972 KHNWLIKAVSIAG
-985 NESLHAASASG
+985 NESLHATMASG
-996 VYSLRPTAVKAIQ
+996 VFSLRPTAVSAIQ
-1009 ATQSDVDRS
+1009 AAQSDADRS
-1018 RLLINWTP
+1018 RLMINWSAV
-1026 IDDSDLA
+1026 DDSDLA
-1033 GYEVK
+1033 GYQVK
-1038 IGDDWTSGEPLP
+1038 IGDDWASGDPLP

-1055 YSEKVLTASGN
+1055 YSEKVLSASGT
-1066 YKLMVKAKNTA
+1066 YKIMAKAKNTA
-1077 GYYSD
+1077 GYESD
-1082 ETSTTVSVKVEPDDV
+1082 EVSTTVTVKVEPDDV
-1097 GGFIALQNGDTIELY
+1097 SGFIALQNGDTIELY
-1112 WDKLDEKDVGSYEVR
+1112 WDKLDEKDVKSYEIR

-1148 LPIDTARVYNYF
+1148 IPIDTTRVYKYF
-1160 VKGTNKAGF
+1160 VKATNQAGF
-1169 VSVHAASATVNVT
+1169 SSVHSASATVNVT

-1190 EAFDEIALANG
+1190 ETFDELAPANG
-1201 THSNTEFA
+1201 THNNTLF
-1209 TSKYNWQTFGGRFSD
+1209 TNSKYNWQTFGGRFSD
-1224 YPAMKWEET
+1224 YPALKWEET
-1233 GSAKVLALKM
+1233 GSAKVLALEM
-1243 PQVSNSDF
+1243 PQVSNSNF
-1251 SSSDISNWTNQGE
+1251 SSSDIRNWVNQGM
-1264 ALNYD
+1264 ALTYD
-1269 SSVGHEKAGSL
+1269 SSVGHEQAGSL
-1280 KFECSNSGSCYV
+1280 KFKGPDSCYV
-1292 ILPLAK
+1292 TLPLAK

-1321 GGYYWYGPPNSE
+1321 GGYHWGSPPNSK
-1333 TAETD
+1333 TTETD
-1338 EWTKLSVACPVT
+1338 EWTKLSVACPAT
-1350 TNATTAYLFVY
+1350 TNETTAYLFVY
-1361 SPSEVWIDDVEIT
+1361 SQSEVWIDDVEIT
-1374 YNHVEGTYTTS
+1374 YNHVEGTYTTP
-1385 VLDGS
+1385 VIDVS

-1397 TTVFYST
+1397 TSVFYST

-1410 SATLMVRTSQDN
+1410 SVTLKVRTSQDN

-1444 VDMATENTSKSPEVN
+1444 VDMATENTKNSPEVN

-1489 DFYSIPAVVA
+1489 DFYLIPAVVA

-1505 SHAEIVSRGKSSCVV
+1505 YHAEIVSRGKSSCVV

>member
-112 LFDGKADQKPWAYVA
+112 LFDGKAYQKPWAYVA

-195 DGIENYR
+195 DGIEKYR

-324 GARQASTT
+324 GVRQASTT

-389 QPAMIDSVTE
+389 QPAMIDSATE
-399 EANGVL
+399 G
-405 TLTAISRAKGD
+405 TDGIITFTAISRAKGD
-416 YSAAEYDVH
+416 YSIAEYDVH
-425 QSERPFVNYNVEA
+425 QGERPFINTNIEA
-438 PDTVSLIIQP
+438 PDTIPLIIQP

-479 DNDSYTLAG
+479 DNDSYMLAG
-488 QIENTARMGTLVSD
+488 QIENTARMGTLVSG

-518 ISASEKSAQMGD
+518 VSANEKSAQMGD
-530 TRCWFDG
+530 TRCWLDG

-557 CLRGQDGTTAATHKA
+557 CLRGQDGTTAAPHRA

-585 IKFTKRRMGS
+585 IKSTKRRMES
-595 SVYLKFP
+595 TVYLKFP
-602 SFNIFYAGDQDLSQ
+602 SFNIFYTGDQDLSQ

-658 PIYDVKGYNIYLN
+658 PIYDVIRYNIYLN
-671 GSKLAEDVKE
+671 GAKLAEDVKE
-681 SFFTYTATSSGAY
+681 SFFTYTATSSGTY
-694 TFTVTA
+694 TFTITA

-728 NVELLDTNRSI
+728 NIELLDTNRSI

-749 VDLSYYQVRM
+749 VDLSYYQVRT

-767 ILVDKTKALSAQYTL
+767 IVVDKTKALSAQYTL

-806 YADVDASLEPNAVTN
+806 YAYVDASLEPNAVTN
-821 LSVRQSTKDR
+821 LSVRQSAKDR

-846 DAYIIKRG
+846 DAYTIKRG
-854 DAWATGTVIAKTKE
+854 DSWATGTVVAKTKE
-868 TSITIDIPSNDA
+868 TSVTIDIPSNDA
-880 TTYMVQAVTI
+880 TTYMVQAKTI

-905 VNPLDVTNFRAKKS
+905 VNPLDVTNFKAKKS

-945 GADWDTAK
+945 GSDWDSAK
-953 VVAPRVSNVT
+953 TVAPRVSNVT
-963 YDVIINDEN
+963 YDVIVKDEN
-972 LHNWLIKAVSIAG
+972 THNWMIKAVTIAG
-985 NESLHAASASG
+985 NESLHAASVSG
-996 VYSLRPTAVKAIQ
+996 VFSLRPTAVSAIQ
-1009 ATQSDVDRS
+1009 AVQSDTDRS
-1018 RLLINWTP
+1018 KLLINWTN
-1026 IDDSDLA
+1026 IDDPDLA
-1033 GYEVK
+1033 GYETK
-1038 IGDDWTSGEPLP
+1038 IGDNWDSGEPLP

-1055 YSEKVLTASGN
+1055 YAEKVLTASGT

-1082 ETSTTVSVKVEPDDV
+1082 ETSTTVNVKVEPDDV
-1097 GGFIALQNGDTIELY
+1097 GGFIALQNGDSIELY
-1112 WDKLDEKDVGSYEVR
+1112 WDRLAEKDIENYEIR
-1127 EGYSYDEGTPVARG
+1127 EGFSYDEGTPVARG
-1141 VTGTNVT
+1141 VTGTSVI
-1148 LPIDTARVYNYF
+1148 LPIDVTRVYHYF
-1160 VKGTNKAGF
+1160 IKARNKAGF
-1169 VSVHAASATVNVT
+1169 ESVHASSAAVNVT
-1182 ALLPRNII
+1182 ALLPRNVIMT
-1190 EAFDEIALANG
+1190 FDEIALANG
-1201 THSNTEFA
+1201 THSNTLF
-1209 TSKYNWQTFGGRFSD
+1209 TDSKYNWQTFGGRFSD
-1224 YPAMKWEET
+1224 YPALKWEEA
-1233 GSAKVLALKM
+1233 GSQKVLAIDLTKA
-1243 PQVSNSDF
+1243 SN
-1251 SSSDISNWTNQGE
+1251 
-1264 ALNYD
+1264 
-1269 SSVGHEKAGSL
+1269 GHA
-1280 KFECSNSGSCYV
+1280 
-1292 ILPLAK
+1292 
-1298 GTQITFSAW
+1298 
-1307 VKGKGAFLHVEYNG
+1307 
-1321 GGYYWYGPPNSE
+1321 
-1333 TAETD
+1333 
-1338 EWTKLSVACPVT
+1338 
-1350 TNATTAYLFVY
+1350 
-1361 SPSEVWIDDVEIT
+1361 
-1374 YNHVEGTYTTS
+1374 EGTYTTH
-1385 VLDGS
+1385 VIDVS

-1397 TTVFYST
+1397 TSVFYTT

-1410 SATLMVRTSQDN
+1410 TASLKVRTSQDN
-1422 ETWTSWQVFKPV
+1422 VTWTNWTVFKPV

-1444 VDMATENTSKSPEVN
+1444 VDMSTENTARSPEVS
-1459 KFIISIDVPDTDIAL
+1459 KFVISIDVPDTDIAL
-1474 KQTIAKGGSTVSYGH
+1474 KQTIAKGGSTVGYGH
-1489 DFYSIPAVVA
+1489 TFYTVPAVVA
-1499 TAVGEN
+1499 AAVGEGY
-1505 SHAEIVSRGKSSCVV
+1505 HAEIVSRGKESCVI
-1520 KVKDKSGNDTG
+1520 KVKDKSNTDTG
-1531 GSCDIRIKGY
+1531 GTCDIRIKGY

>member
-324 GARQASTT
+324 GVRQASTT

-346 AEGLYRKNKYERV
+346 AEELYRKNKYERV

-389 QPAMIDSVTE
+389 QPAMIDSATE
-399 EANGVL
+399 DTNGII
-405 TLTAISRAKGD
+405 TFTAISRAKGD
-416 YSAAEYDVH
+416 YSIAEYDVH
-425 QSERPFVNYNVEA
+425 QGERPFINTNVEA
-438 PDTVSLIIQP
+438 PDTIPLIIQP

-479 DNDSYTLAG
+479 DNDSYMLAG
-488 QIENTARMGTLVSD
+488 QIENTARMGTLVSG

-518 ISASEKSAQMGD
+518 VSANEKSAQMGD
-530 TRCWFDG
+530 TRCWLDG

-557 CLRGQDGTTAATHKA
+557 CLRGQDGTTAAPHRA

-585 IKFTKRRMGS
+585 IKSTKRRMGS
-595 SVYLKFP
+595 TVYLKFP
-602 SFNIFYAGDQDLSQ
+602 SFNIFYTGDQDLSQ

-658 PIYDVKGYNIYLN
+658 PIYDVIRYNIYLN
-671 GSKLAEDVKE
+671 GAKLAEDVKE
-681 SFFTYTATSSGAY
+681 SFFTYTATSSGTY
-694 TFTVTA
+694 TFTITA

-728 NVELLDTNRSI
+728 NIELLDTNRSI

-767 ILVDKTKALSAQYTL
+767 IVVDKTKALSAQYTL

-854 DAWATGTVIAKTKE
+854 DAWATGTVIANTKE

-880 TTYMVQAVTI
+880 TTYMVQAKTI

-905 VNPLDVTNFRAKKS
+905 VNPLDVTNFKAKKS

-945 GADWDTAK
+945 GSDWDSAK
-953 VVAPRVSNVT
+953 TVAPRVSNVT
-963 YDVIINDEN
+963 YDVIVKDEN
-972 LHNWLIKAVSIAG
+972 THNWMIKAVTIAG
-985 NESLHAASASG
+985 NESLHAASVSG
-996 VYSLRPTAVKAIQ
+996 VFSLRPTAVSAIQ
-1009 ATQSDVDRS
+1009 AVQSDTDRS
-1018 RLLINWTP
+1018 KLLINWTP

-1055 YSEKVLTASGN
+1055 YAEKVLTASGT

-1082 ETSTTVSVKVEPDDV
+1082 ETSTTVNVKVEPDDV
-1097 GGFIALQNGDTIELY
+1097 GGFIALQNGDSIELY
-1112 WDKLDEKDVGSYEVR
+1112 WDGLAEKDIENYEIR
-1127 EGYSYDEGTPVARG
+1127 EGFSYDEGTPVARG
-1141 VTGTNVT
+1141 VTGTSVI
-1148 LPIDTARVYNYF
+1148 LPIDVTRVYHYF
-1160 VKGTNKAGF
+1160 IKARNKAGF
-1169 VSVHAASATVNVT
+1169 ESVHAPSAAVNVT
-1182 ALLPRNII
+1182 ALLPRNVIMT
-1190 EAFDEIALANG
+1190 FDEIALANG
-1201 THSNTEFA
+1201 THSNTLF
-1209 TSKYNWQTFGGRFSD
+1209 TDSKYNWQTFGGRFSD
-1224 YPAMKWEET
+1224 YPALKWEEA
-1233 GSAKVLALKM
+1233 GSQKVLAIDLTKA
-1243 PQVSNSDF
+1243 SN
-1251 SSSDISNWTNQGE
+1251 
-1264 ALNYD
+1264 
-1269 SSVGHEKAGSL
+1269 GHA
-1280 KFECSNSGSCYV
+1280 
-1292 ILPLAK
+1292 
-1298 GTQITFSAW
+1298 
-1307 VKGKGAFLHVEYNG
+1307 
-1321 GGYYWYGPPNSE
+1321 
-1333 TAETD
+1333 
-1338 EWTKLSVACPVT
+1338 
-1350 TNATTAYLFVY
+1350 
-1361 SPSEVWIDDVEIT
+1361 
-1374 YNHVEGTYTTS
+1374 EGTYTTP
-1385 VLDGS
+1385 VIDVS

-1410 SATLMVRTSQDN
+1410 TASLKVRTSQDN
-1422 ETWTSWQVFKPV
+1422 VTWTNWTVFKPV

-1444 VDMATENTSKSPEVN
+1444 VDMSTENTARSPEVS
-1459 KFIISIDVPDTDIAL
+1459 KFVISIDVPDTDIAL
-1474 KQTIAKGGSTVSYGH
+1474 KQTIAKGGSTVGYGH
-1489 DFYSIPAVVA
+1489 TFYTVPAVVA
-1499 TAVGEN
+1499 AAVGEGY
-1505 SHAEIVSRGKSSCVV
+1505 HAEIVSRGKESCVI
-1520 KVKDKSGNDTG
+1520 KVKDKSNTDTG
-1531 GSCDIRIKGY
+1531 GTCDIRIKGY

>member
-202 QYCNEAD
+202 QYCKEAD

-324 GARQASTT
+324 GVRQASTT

-346 AEGLYRKNKYERV
+346 AEELCRKNKYERV

-373 PGDLV
+373 LGDLV

-389 QPAMIDSVTE
+389 QPAMIDSATE
-399 EANGVL
+399 DTNGII
-405 TLTAISRAKGD
+405 TFTAISRAKGD

-438 PDTVSLIIQP
+438 PDTVPMIIQP

-518 ISASEKSAQMGD
+518 VSASEKSAQMGD
-530 TRCWFDG
+530 TRCLLDG

-585 IKFTKRRMGS
+585 IKSTKRRMGS
-595 SVYLKFP
+595 TVYLKFP
-602 SFNIFYAGDQDLSQ
+602 SFNIFYTGDQDLSQ

-671 GSKLAEDVKE
+671 GAKLAENVKE
-681 SFFTYTATSSGAY
+681 SFFTYTATSSGTY

-728 NVELLDTNRSI
+728 NIELLDTNRSI

-749 VDLSYYQVRM
+749 VDLSYYQVRV
-759 GDSWDDGK
+759 GYSWDDGK
-767 ILVDKTKALSAQYTL
+767 IVVDKTKALSAQYTL

-795 NAEGYF
+795 NAEGCF

-905 VNPLDVTNFRAKKS
+905 VNPLDVTNFKAKKS

-945 GADWDTAK
+945 GTDWDTAK

-972 LHNWLIKAVSIAG
+972 KHNWLIKAVSIAG
-985 NESLHAASASG
+985 NESLHAAMASG
-996 VYSLRPTAVKAIQ
+996 VFSLRPSAISAIQ
-1009 ATQSDVDRS
+1009 AAQSDADRS
-1018 RLLINWTP
+1018 RLMINWSAV
-1026 IDDSDLA
+1026 DDSDLA
-1033 GYEVK
+1033 GYQVK
-1038 IGDDWTSGEPLP
+1038 IGDDWASGDPLP

-1055 YSEKVLTASGN
+1055 YSEKVLTASGT
-1066 YKLMVKAKNTA
+1066 YKIMAKAKNTA
-1077 GYYSD
+1077 GYESD
-1082 ETSTTVSVKVEPDDV
+1082 EVSTTVTVKVEPDDV
-1097 GGFIALQNGDTIELY
+1097 SGFIALQNGDTIELY
-1112 WDKLDEKDVGSYEVR
+1112 WDKLDEKDVKSYEIR

-1141 VTGTNVT
+1141 VTSTNVT
-1148 LPIDTARVYNYF
+1148 IPIDTTRVYKYF
-1160 VKGTNKAGF
+1160 VKATNQAGF
-1169 VSVHAASATVNVT
+1169 SSVHAASATVNVT
-1182 ALLPRNII
+1182 ALLPRNVI
-1190 EAFDEIALANG
+1190 ETFDELALANG
-1201 THSNTEFA
+1201 THNNTLF
-1209 TSKYNWQTFGGRFSD
+1209 TNSKYNWQTFGGRFSD
-1224 YPAMKWEET
+1224 YPALKWEET
-1233 GSAKVLALKM
+1233 GSAKVLALAK
-1243 PQVSNSDF
+1243 D
-1251 SSSDISNWTNQGE
+1251 TNG
-1264 ALNYD
+1264 NYYT
-1269 SSVGHEKAGSL
+1269 S
-1280 KFECSNSGSCYV
+1280 
-1292 ILPLAK
+1292 
-1298 GTQITFSAW
+1298 
-1307 VKGKGAFLHVEYNG
+1307 
-1321 GGYYWYGPPNSE
+1321 
-1333 TAETD
+1333 
-1338 EWTKLSVACPVT
+1338 
-1350 TNATTAYLFVY
+1350 
-1361 SPSEVWIDDVEIT
+1361 
-1374 YNHVEGTYTTS
+1374 GTYTTP
-1385 VLDGS
+1385 VIDVS

-1397 TTVFYST
+1397 TSVFYST

-1444 VDMATENTSKSPEVN
+1444 VEMATENTPKSPEVN

-1489 DFYSIPAVVA
+1489 TFYTIPAVVA
-1499 TAVGEN
+1499 AAVGEN
-1505 SHAEIVSRGKSSCVV
+1505 YHAEIVSRDETSCVI
-1520 KVKDKSGNDTG
+1520 KVKDKSNNDTG
-1531 GSCDIRIKGY
+1531 GACDIRIKGY

>member
-202 QYCNEAD
+202 QYCKEAD

-324 GARQASTT
+324 GVRQASTT

-399 EANGVL
+399 GANGVL

-438 PDTVSLIIQP
+438 PDTVPLIIQP

-579 DEAILK
+579 DEVILK
-585 IKFTKRRMGS
+585 IKSTKRRMGS
-595 SVYLKFP
+595 TIYLKFA
-602 SFNIFYAGDQDLSQ
+602 SFNVFYTGDQDLAH
-616 VKAHEVTLKTY
+616 VKAYELDLKMY

-658 PIYDVKGYNIYLN
+658 QIYDVKGYNIYLN
-671 GSKLAEDVKE
+671 GAKLAEDVKE
-681 SFFTYTATSSGAY
+681 SFFTYTAASSGTY
-694 TFTVTA
+694 TFTITA

-728 NVELLDTNRSI
+728 NVSMLDTNRSI

-767 ILVDKTKALSAQYTL
+767 IIVDKTKALSAQYTL

-801 SVNAS
+801 SAKAS
-806 YADVDASLEPNAVTN
+806 YVDIDAILEPNAVTN

-831 SKAVISFSPSGGVDI
+831 SKAVISFSPSSGVDI
-846 DAYIIKRG
+846 DAYIINRG
-854 DAWATGTVIAKTKE
+854 DTWATGTVIAKTKE

-899 YNFVAM
+899 YNFTAM
-905 VNPLDVTNFRAKKS
+905 VNPLDVTNFKAKKS
-919 TSESTRIVLTWD
+919 TSESTRIILSWD
-931 APEESDIAYYVIKE
+931 APEESDIAYYIIKE
-945 GADWDTAK
+945 GTDWDTAK

-972 LHNWLIKAVSIAG
+972 KHNWLIKAVSIAG
-985 NESLHAASASG
+985 NESLHATMASG
-996 VYSLRPTAVKAIQ
+996 VFSLRPTAVSAIQ
-1009 ATQSDVDRS
+1009 AAQSDADRS
-1018 RLLINWTP
+1018 RLMINWSAV
-1026 IDDSDLA
+1026 DDSDLA
-1033 GYEVK
+1033 GYQVK
-1038 IGDDWTSGEPLP
+1038 IGDDWDSGDPLP

-1055 YSEKVLTASGN
+1055 YSEKVLSASGT
-1066 YKLMVKAKNTA
+1066 YKIMVRAKNTA
-1077 GYYSD
+1077 GYESD
-1082 ETSTTVSVKVEPDDV
+1082 EVSTTVTVKVEPDDV
-1097 GGFIALQNGDTIELY
+1097 SGFIALQNGDSIELY
-1112 WDKLDEKDVGSYEVR
+1112 WDKLDEEDVKNYEIR

-1148 LPIDTARVYNYF
+1148 IPIDTTRVYKYF
-1160 VKGTNKAGF
+1160 IKATNQAGF
-1169 VSVHAASATVNVT
+1169 SSVHSASATVNVT

-1190 EAFDEIALANG
+1190 ETFDELALANG
-1201 THSNTEFA
+1201 THNNTLF
-1209 TSKYNWQTFGGRFSD
+1209 TNSKYNWQTFGGRFSD
-1224 YPAMKWEET
+1224 YPALKWEET
-1233 GSAKVLALKM
+1233 GSQKVLAIDMTKA
-1243 PQVSNSDF
+1243 SN
-1251 SSSDISNWTNQGE
+1251 
-1264 ALNYD
+1264 
-1269 SSVGHEKAGSL
+1269 GHA
-1280 KFECSNSGSCYV
+1280 
-1292 ILPLAK
+1292 
-1298 GTQITFSAW
+1298 
-1307 VKGKGAFLHVEYNG
+1307 
-1321 GGYYWYGPPNSE
+1321 
-1333 TAETD
+1333 
-1338 EWTKLSVACPVT
+1338 
-1350 TNATTAYLFVY
+1350 
-1361 SPSEVWIDDVEIT
+1361 
-1374 YNHVEGTYTTS
+1374 EGTYTTP
-1385 VLDGS
+1385 VIDVS

-1397 TTVFYST
+1397 TSVFYST

-1444 VDMATENTSKSPEVN
+1444 VDMATENTKNSPEVN

-1489 DFYSIPAVVA
+1489 TFYAIPAVVA

-1505 SHAEIVSRGKSSCVV
+1505 YHAEIVSRGKSSCVV

>member
-1 MGLFGGHNTTIR
+1 MGLFGGHNTIIR

-276 QTGGVCVS
+276 QTDGVCVS

-324 GARQASTT
+324 GVRQASTT

-346 AEGLYRKNKYERV
+346 AEELFRKNKYERV

-389 QPAMIDSVTE
+389 QPAMIDSATE
-399 EANGVL
+399 G
-405 TLTAISRAKGD
+405 TDGIITFTAISRAKGD
-416 YSAAEYDVH
+416 YSIAEYDVH
-425 QSERPFVNYNVEA
+425 QGERPFINTNIEA
-438 PDTVSLIIQP
+438 PDTIPLIIQP

-479 DNDSYTLAG
+479 DNDSYMLAG
-488 QIENTARMGTLVSD
+488 QIENTARMGTLVSG

-518 ISASEKSAQMGD
+518 VSANEKSAQMGD
-530 TRCWFDG
+530 TRCWLDG

-557 CLRGQDGTTAATHKA
+557 CLRGQDGTTAAPHRA

-585 IKFTKRRMGS
+585 IKSTKRRMES
-595 SVYLKFP
+595 TVYLKFP
-602 SFNIFYAGDQDLSQ
+602 SFNIFYTGDQDLSQ

-658 PIYDVKGYNIYLN
+658 PIYDVIKYNIYLN
-671 GSKLAEDVKE
+671 GAKLAEDVKE
-681 SFFTYTATSSGAY
+681 SFFTYTATSSGTY
-694 TFTVTA
+694 TFTITA

-728 NVELLDTNRSI
+728 NIELLDTNRSI

-749 VDLSYYQVRM
+749 VDLSYYQVRT

-767 ILVDKTKALSAQYTL
+767 IVVDKTKALSAQYTL

-806 YADVDASLEPNAVTN
+806 YAYVDASLEPNAVTN
-821 LSVRQSTKDR
+821 LSVRQSAKDR

-846 DAYIIKRG
+846 DAYTIKRG
-854 DAWATGTVIAKTKE
+854 DSWATGTVVAKTKE
-868 TSITIDIPSNDA
+868 TSVTIDIPSNDA
-880 TTYMVQAVTI
+880 TTYMVQAKTI

-905 VNPLDVTNFRAKKS
+905 VNPLDVTNFKAKKS

-945 GADWDTAK
+945 GSDWDSAK
-953 VVAPRVSNVT
+953 TVAPRVSNVT
-963 YDVIINDEN
+963 YDVIVKDEN
-972 LHNWLIKAVSIAG
+972 THNWMIKAVTIAG
-985 NESLHAASASG
+985 NESLHAASVSG
-996 VYSLRPTAVKAIQ
+996 VFSLRPTAVSAIQ
-1009 ATQSDVDRS
+1009 AVQSDTDRS
-1018 RLLINWTP
+1018 KLLINWTN
-1026 IDDSDLA
+1026 IDDPDLA
-1033 GYEVK
+1033 GYETK
-1038 IGDDWTSGEPLP
+1038 IGDNWDSGEPLP

-1055 YSEKVLTASGN
+1055 YAEKVLTASGT

-1082 ETSTTVSVKVEPDDV
+1082 ETSTTVNVKVEPDDV
-1097 GGFIALQNGDTIELY
+1097 GGFIALQNGDSIELY
-1112 WDKLDEKDVGSYEVR
+1112 WDRLAEKDIENYEIR
-1127 EGYSYDEGTPVARG
+1127 EGFSYDEGTPVARG
-1141 VTGTNVT
+1141 VTGTSVI
-1148 LPIDTARVYNYF
+1148 LPIDVTRVYHYF
-1160 VKGTNKAGF
+1160 IKARNKAGF
-1169 VSVHAASATVNVT
+1169 ESVHASSAAVNVT
-1182 ALLPRNII
+1182 ALLPRNVIMT
-1190 EAFDEIALANG
+1190 FDEIALANG
-1201 THSNTEFA
+1201 THSNTLF
-1209 TSKYNWQTFGGRFSD
+1209 TDSKYNWQTFGGRFSD
-1224 YPAMKWEET
+1224 YPALKWEEA
-1233 GSAKVLALKM
+1233 GSQKVLAIDLTKA
-1243 PQVSNSDF
+1243 SN
-1251 SSSDISNWTNQGE
+1251 
-1264 ALNYD
+1264 
-1269 SSVGHEKAGSL
+1269 GHA
-1280 KFECSNSGSCYV
+1280 
-1292 ILPLAK
+1292 
-1298 GTQITFSAW
+1298 
-1307 VKGKGAFLHVEYNG
+1307 
-1321 GGYYWYGPPNSE
+1321 
-1333 TAETD
+1333 
-1338 EWTKLSVACPVT
+1338 
-1350 TNATTAYLFVY
+1350 
-1361 SPSEVWIDDVEIT
+1361 
-1374 YNHVEGTYTTS
+1374 EGTYTTH
-1385 VLDGS
+1385 VIDVS

-1397 TTVFYST
+1397 TSVFYTT

-1410 SATLMVRTSQDN
+1410 TASLKVRTSQDN
-1422 ETWTSWQVFKPV
+1422 VTWTNWTVFKPV

-1444 VDMATENTSKSPEVN
+1444 VDMSTENTARSPEVS
-1459 KFIISIDVPDTDIAL
+1459 KFVISIDVPDTDIAL
-1474 KQTIAKGGSTVSYGH
+1474 KQTIAKGGSTVGYGH
-1489 DFYSIPAVVA
+1489 TFYTVPAVVA
-1499 TAVGEN
+1499 AAVGEGY
-1505 SHAEIVSRGKSSCVV
+1505 HAEIVSRGKESCVI
-1520 KVKDKSGNDTG
+1520 KVKDKSNTDTG
-1531 GSCDIRIKGY
+1531 GTCDIRIKGY

>member
-324 GARQASTT
+324 GVRQASTT

-399 EANGVL
+399 GANGVL

-438 PDTVSLIIQP
+438 PDTVPLIIQP

-557 CLRGQDGTTAATHKA
+557 CLRGQDGTTAAPHRA

-585 IKFTKRRMGS
+585 IKSTKRRMGS
-595 SVYLKFP
+595 TVYLKFP
-602 SFNIFYAGDQDLSQ
+602 SFNIFYTGDQDLSQ

-658 PIYDVKGYNIYLN
+658 PIYDVIRYNIYLN
-671 GSKLAEDVKE
+671 GAKLAEDVKE
-681 SFFTYTATSSGAY
+681 SFFTYTATSSGTY
-694 TFTVTA
+694 TFTITA

-728 NVELLDTNRSI
+728 NIELLDTNRSI

-749 VDLSYYQVRM
+749 VDLSYYQVRT

-767 ILVDKTKALSAQYTL
+767 IVVDKTKALSAQYTL

-806 YADVDASLEPNAVTN
+806 YAYVDASLEPNAVTN

-846 DAYIIKRG
+846 DAYTIKRG
-854 DAWATGTVIAKTKE
+854 GSWATGTVVAKTKE
-868 TSITIDIPSNDA
+868 TSVTIDIPSNDA
-880 TTYMVQAVTI
+880 TTYMVQAKTI

-905 VNPLDVTNFRAKKS
+905 VNPLDVTNFKAKKS

-945 GADWDTAK
+945 GSDWDSAK
-953 VVAPRVSNVT
+953 TVAPRVSNVT
-963 YDVIINDEN
+963 YDVIVKDEN
-972 LHNWLIKAVSIAG
+972 THNWMIKAVTIAG
-985 NESLHAASASG
+985 NESLHAASVSG
-996 VYSLRPTAVKAIQ
+996 VFSLRPTAVSAIQ
-1009 ATQSDVDRS
+1009 AVQSDTDRS
-1018 RLLINWTP
+1018 KLLINWTN
-1026 IDDSDLA
+1026 IDDPDLA
-1033 GYEVK
+1033 GYETK
-1038 IGDDWTSGEPLP
+1038 IGDNWDSGEPLP

-1055 YSEKVLTASGN
+1055 YAEKVLTASGT

-1082 ETSTTVSVKVEPDDV
+1082 ETSTNVNVKVEPDDV
-1097 GGFIALQNGDTIELY
+1097 GGFIALQNGDSIELY
-1112 WDKLDEKDVGSYEVR
+1112 WDRLAEKDIENYKIR
-1127 EGYSYDEGTPVARG
+1127 EGFSYDEGTPVARG
-1141 VTGTNVT
+1141 VTGTSVI
-1148 LPIDTARVYNYF
+1148 LPIDVTRVYHYF
-1160 VKGTNKAGF
+1160 IKARNKAGF
-1169 VSVHAASATVNVT
+1169 ESVHAASATVNVT
-1182 ALLPRNII
+1182 ALLPRNVIMT
-1190 EAFDEIALANG
+1190 FDEIALANG
-1201 THSNTEFA
+1201 THSNTLF
-1209 TSKYNWQTFGGRFSD
+1209 TNSKYNWQTFGGRFSD
-1224 YPAMKWEET
+1224 YPALKWEEA
-1233 GSAKVLALKM
+1233 GSYKVLALEM
-1243 PQVSNSDF
+1243 PQVSNSNF
-1251 SSSDISNWTNQGE
+1251 SSSDISNWANQGT
-1264 ALNYD
+1264 ALTYD
-1269 SSVGHEKAGSL
+1269 SSVGHERAGSL
-1280 KFECSNSGSCYV
+1280 KFKGPNRCYV

-1307 VKGKGAFLHVEYNG
+1307 VKGKGAYLHVEYNG
-1321 GGYYWYGPPNSE
+1321 GDYSRNSPPNSK
-1333 TAETD
+1333 TSETD
-1338 EWTKLSVACPVT
+1338 EWTKLSLTCPVT
-1350 TNATTAYLFVY
+1350 TSATSAFLFVY
-1361 SPSEVWIDDVEIT
+1361 SQSEIWIDDVEIT
-1374 YNHVEGTYTTS
+1374 YNHVEGTYTTP
-1385 VLDGS
+1385 VIDVS

-1410 SATLMVRTSQDN
+1410 SATLMVRASQDN

-1444 VDMATENTSKSPEVN
+1444 VEMVTENTKNSPEVS
-1459 KFIISIDVPDTDIAL
+1459 KFVISIDVPDTDIAL
-1474 KQTIAKGGSTVSYGH
+1474 KQTIAKGGSTVGYGH
-1489 DFYSIPAVVA
+1489 TFYTVPAVVA
-1499 TAVGEN
+1499 AAVGEGY
-1505 SHAEIVSRGKSSCVV
+1505 HAEIVSRGKESCVI
-1520 KVKDKSGNDTG
+1520 KVKDKSNTDTG
-1531 GSCDIRIKGY
+1531 GTCDIRIKGY

>member
-202 QYCNEAD
+202 QYCKEAD

-324 GARQASTT
+324 GVRQASTT

-399 EANGVL
+399 GANGVL

-438 PDTVSLIIQP
+438 PDTVPLIIQP

-579 DEAILK
+579 DEVILK
-585 IKFTKRRMGS
+585 IKSTKRRMGS
-595 SVYLKFP
+595 TIYLKFA
-602 SFNIFYAGDQDLSQ
+602 SFNVFYTGDQDLAH
-616 VKAHEVTLKTY
+616 VKAYELDLKMY

-658 PIYDVKGYNIYLN
+658 QIYDVKGYNIYLN
-671 GSKLAEDVKE
+671 GAKLAEDVKE
-681 SFFTYTATSSGAY
+681 SFFTYTAASSGTY
-694 TFTVTA
+694 TFTITA

-728 NVELLDTNRSI
+728 NVSMLDTNRSI

-767 ILVDKTKALSAQYTL
+767 IIVDKTKALSAQYTL

-801 SVNAS
+801 SAKAS
-806 YADVDASLEPNAVTN
+806 YVDIDAILEPNAVTN

-846 DAYIIKRG
+846 DAYTIKRG
-854 DAWATGTVIAKTKE
+854 DSWATGTVVAKTKE
-868 TSITIDIPSNDA
+868 TSVTIDIPSNDA
-880 TTYMVQAVTI
+880 TTYMVQAKTI

-905 VNPLDVTNFRAKKS
+905 VNPLDVTNFKAKKS

-945 GADWDTAK
+945 GSDWDSAK
-953 VVAPRVSNVT
+953 TVAPRVSNVT
-963 YDVIINDEN
+963 YDVIVKDEN
-972 LHNWLIKAVSIAG
+972 THNWIIKAVTIAG
-985 NESLHAASASG
+985 NESLHAASVSG
-996 VYSLRPTAVKAIQ
+996 VFSLRPTAVSAIQ
-1009 ATQSDVDRS
+1009 AVQSDTDRS
-1018 RLLINWTP
+1018 KLLINWTN
-1026 IDDSDLA
+1026 IDDPDLA
-1033 GYEVK
+1033 GYETK
-1038 IGDDWTSGEPLP
+1038 IGDNWDSGEPLP

-1055 YSEKVLTASGN
+1055 YAEKVLTASGT
-1066 YKLMVKAKNTA
+1066 YKLMAKAKNTA

-1082 ETSTTVSVKVEPDDV
+1082 ETSTTVNVKVEPDDV
-1097 GGFIALQNGDTIELY
+1097 GGFIALQNGDSIELY
-1112 WDKLDEKDVGSYEVR
+1112 WDRLAEKDIENYEIR
-1127 EGYSYDEGTPVARG
+1127 EGFSYDEGTPVARG
-1141 VTGTNVT
+1141 VTGTSVI
-1148 LPIDTARVYNYF
+1148 LPIDVTRVYHYF
-1160 VKGTNKAGF
+1160 IKARNKAGF
-1169 VSVHAASATVNVT
+1169 ESVHASSAAVNVT

-1190 EAFDEIALANG
+1190 ETFDEITLANG
-1201 THSNTEFA
+1201 THSNTEF
-1209 TSKYNWQTFGGRFSD
+1209 TNSKYNWQTFGGRFSD
-1224 YPAMKWEET
+1224 YPALKWEET

-1243 PQVSNSDF
+1243 PQVSNADF
-1251 SSSDISNWTNQGE
+1251 SSSDISNWKNQGK
-1264 ALNYD
+1264 ALTYD
-1269 SSVGHEKAGSL
+1269 SSVGHEQAGSL
-1280 KFECSNSGSCYV
+1280 KFTGNGRCYV
-1292 ILPLAK
+1292 TLPLAK

-1321 GGYYWYGPPNSE
+1321 GGYSWDSPPNSK
-1333 TAETD
+1333 TTETD
-1338 EWTKLSVACPVT
+1338 EWTKLSVACPAT
-1350 TNATTAYLFVY
+1350 TNETTAFLFVY
-1361 SPSEVWIDDVEIT
+1361 SQSEVWIDDVEIT
-1374 YNHVEGTYTTS
+1374 YNHVEGTYTTP
-1385 VLDGS
+1385 VIDVS

-1410 SATLMVRTSQDN
+1410 SATLMVRASQDN

-1444 VDMATENTSKSPEVN
+1444 VEMVTENTKNSPEVS
-1459 KFIISIDVPDTDIAL
+1459 KFVISIDVPDTDIAL
-1474 KQTIAKGGSTVSYGH
+1474 KQTIAKGGSTVGYGH
-1489 DFYSIPAVVA
+1489 TFYTVPAVVA
-1499 TAVGEN
+1499 AAVGEGY
-1505 SHAEIVSRGKSSCVV
+1505 HAEIVSRDKTSCVI
-1520 KVKDKSGNDTG
+1520 KVKDKSNNDTG
-1531 GSCDIRIKGY
+1531 GACDIRIKGY

>member
-324 GARQASTT
+324 GVRQASTT

-399 EANGVL
+399 GANGVL
-405 TLTAISRAKGD
+405 TLTAISRTKGD

-438 PDTVSLIIQP
+438 PDTVPLIIQP

-479 DNDSYTLAG
+479 DNDSYMLAG
-488 QIENTARMGTLVSD
+488 QIENTARMGTLVSG

-518 ISASEKSAQMGD
+518 VSANEKSAQMGD
-530 TRCWFDG
+530 TRCWLDG

-557 CLRGQDGTTAATHKA
+557 CLRGQDGTTAAPHRA

-585 IKFTKRRMGS
+585 IKSTKRRMGS
-595 SVYLKFP
+595 TVYLKFP
-602 SFNIFYAGDQDLSQ
+602 SFNIFYTGDQDLSQ

-658 PIYDVKGYNIYLN
+658 PIYDVIRYNIYLN
-671 GSKLAEDVKE
+671 GAKLAEDVKE
-681 SFFTYTATSSGAY
+681 SFFTYTATSSGTY
-694 TFTVTA
+694 TFTITA

-728 NVELLDTNRSI
+728 NIELLDTNRSI

-749 VDLSYYQVRM
+749 VDLSYYQVRT

-767 ILVDKTKALSAQYTL
+767 IVVDKTKALSAQYTL

-806 YADVDASLEPNAVTN
+806 YAYVDASLEPNAVTN
-821 LSVRQSTKDR
+821 LSVRQSAKDR

-846 DAYIIKRG
+846 DAYTIKRG
-854 DAWATGTVIAKTKE
+854 DSWATGTVVAKTKE
-868 TSITIDIPSNDA
+868 TSVTIDIPSNDA
-880 TTYMVQAVTI
+880 TTYMVQAKTI

-905 VNPLDVTNFRAKKS
+905 VNPLDVTNFKAKKS

-945 GADWDTAK
+945 GSDWDSAK
-953 VVAPRVSNVT
+953 TVAPRVSNVT
-963 YDVIINDEN
+963 YDVIVKDEN
-972 LHNWLIKAVSIAG
+972 THNWMIKAVTIAG
-985 NESLHAASASG
+985 NESLHAASVSG
-996 VYSLRPTAVKAIQ
+996 VFSLRPTAVSAIQ
-1009 ATQSDVDRS
+1009 AVQSDTDRS
-1018 RLLINWTP
+1018 KLLINWTN
-1026 IDDSDLA
+1026 IDDPDLA
-1033 GYEVK
+1033 GYETK
-1038 IGDDWTSGEPLP
+1038 IGDNWDSGEPLP

-1055 YSEKVLTASGN
+1055 YAEKVLTASGT

-1082 ETSTTVSVKVEPDDV
+1082 ETSTTVNVKVEPDDV
-1097 GGFIALQNGDTIELY
+1097 GGFIALQNGDSIELY
-1112 WDKLDEKDVGSYEVR
+1112 WDRLAEKDIENYEIR

-1141 VTGTNVT
+1141 VTGTSVT
-1148 LPIDTARVYNYF
+1148 LPIDVTRVYHYF
-1160 VKGTNKAGF
+1160 IKARNKAGF
-1169 VSVHAASATVNVT
+1169 ESVHAASATVNVT
-1182 ALLPRNII
+1182 ALLPRNVIMT
-1190 EAFDEIALANG
+1190 FDEIALANG
-1201 THSNTEFA
+1201 THSNTLF
-1209 TSKYNWQTFGGRFSD
+1209 TNSKYNWQTFGGRFSD
-1224 YPAMKWEET
+1224 YPALKWEEA
-1233 GSAKVLALKM
+1233 GSYKVLALEM
-1243 PQVSNSDF
+1243 PQVSNSNF
-1251 SSSDISNWTNQGE
+1251 SSSDIRNWVNQGM
-1264 ALNYD
+1264 ALTYD
-1269 SSVGHEKAGSL
+1269 SSVGHEQAGSL
-1280 KFECSNSGSCYV
+1280 KFKGPGRCYV
-1292 ILPLAK
+1292 TLPLAK

-1307 VKGKGAFLHVEYNG
+1307 VKGKGAFLHVEYIG
-1321 GGYYWYGPPNSE
+1321 GGYYWDSPPNSK
-1333 TAETD
+1333 TTETD
-1338 EWTKLSVACPVT
+1338 EWTKLSLTCPAT
-1350 TNATTAYLFVY
+1350 TNETTADLFVC
-1361 SPSEVWIDDVEIT
+1361 SQSEVWIDDVEIT
-1374 YNHVEGTYTTS
+1374 YNHVEGTYTTP
-1385 VLDGS
+1385 VIDVS

-1397 TTVFYST
+1397 TSVFYST

-1444 VDMATENTSKSPEVN
+1444 VEMSTENTARSPEVS
-1459 KFIISIDVPDTDIAL
+1459 KFVISIDVPDTDIAL
-1474 KQTIAKGGSTVSYGH
+1474 KQTIAKGGSTVGYGH
-1489 DFYSIPAVVA
+1489 TFYTVPAVVA
-1499 TAVGEN
+1499 AAVGEGY
-1505 SHAEIVSRGKSSCVV
+1505 HAEIVSRGKESCVI
-1520 KVKDKSGNDTG
+1520 KVKDESNTDTG
-1531 GSCDIRIKGY
+1531 GTCDIRIKGY

>member
-46 YDDFTAHEHRQ
+46 YDDFTAHEHRS
-57 SQKSGKGGGSR
+57 SQKSGKGGRSR

-112 LFDGKADQKPWAYVA
+112 LFDGKEDQHPWAYTA
-127 GKHPDKALAYPG
+127 GKHPDKALAYSG

-149 GDGGSMPSYNFE
+149 GDSGSMLSYNFE

-167 ETGDGIDVN
+167 ETGDGVDVN

-181 LYVLNKIGLGGIEI
+181 LYVLDKIGLGGMEI

-202 QYCNEAD
+202 QYCKEAD

-221 KAAREIINDIANI
+221 KAAREIINDIATI

-276 QTGGVCVS
+276 QTGGVCIS

-303 RANAYEKEIVNYQDN
+303 RSNGYEKEIVNYQDN
-318 DDIKDF
+318 DDIKEH
-324 GARQASTT
+324 GVRQASTVS
-332 QAHYLYTKTRAVRL
+332 AHYLYTKTRAVKL
-346 AEGLYRKNKYERV
+346 AEELCRKNKYERV

-383 LMGIEN
+383 AMGIEN

-399 EANGVL
+399 ATNGVL
-405 TLTAISRAKGD
+405 TFTAISRAKGD
-416 YSAAEYDVH
+416 YSTAEYDVH
-425 QSERPFVNYNVEA
+425 QGERPYVNYNVEA
-438 PDTVSLIIQP
+438 PDTVPMIIQP

-479 DNDSYTLAG
+479 DNDSYMLAG

-518 ISASEKSAQMGD
+518 VSANEKSAQMGD
-530 TRCWFDG
+530 TRCWLDG

-557 CLRGQDGTTAATHKA
+557 CLRGQDGTTAATHRA

-585 IKFTKRRMGS
+585 IKSTKRRMGS
-595 SVYLKFP
+595 TVYLKFP
-602 SFNIFYAGDQDLSQ
+602 SFNIFYTGDQDLSQ

-658 PIYDVKGYNIYLN
+658 PIYDVRGYNIYLN
-671 GSKLAEDVKE
+671 GAKLAEDVKE
-681 SFFTYTATSSGAY
+681 SFFTYTATSSGTY
-694 TFTVTA
+694 TFTITA

-728 NVELLDTNRSI
+728 NIELLDTNRSI

-749 VDLSYYQVRM
+749 VDLSYYQVRT
-759 GDSWDDGK
+759 GDSWDAGK
-767 ILVDKTKALSAQYTL
+767 IVVDKTKALSAQYVL

-806 YADVDASLEPNAVTN
+806 YAHVDASLEPNAVTN

-846 DAYIIKRG
+846 DAYTIKRG
-854 DAWATGTVIAKTKE
+854 DSWATGTVVAKTKE
-868 TSITIDIPSNDA
+868 TSVTIDIPSNDA
-880 TTYMVQAVTI
+880 TTYMVQAKTI

-905 VNPLDVTNFRAKKS
+905 VNPLDVTNFKAKKS

-945 GADWDTAK
+945 GSDWDSAK
-953 VVAPRVSNVT
+953 TVAPRVSNVT
-963 YDVIINDEN
+963 YDVIVKDEN
-972 LHNWLIKAVSIAG
+972 THNWMIKAVTIAG
-985 NESLHAASASG
+985 NESLHAASVSG
-996 VYSLRPTAVKAIQ
+996 VFSLRPTAVSAIQ
-1009 ATQSDVDRS
+1009 AAQSATDRS
-1018 RLLINWTP
+1018 KLLINWTN
-1026 IDDSDLA
+1026 IDDPDLA
-1033 GYEVK
+1033 GYEAK
-1038 IGDDWTSGEPLP
+1038 IGDNWDSGEPLP

-1055 YSEKVLTASGN
+1055 YAEKVLTASGT

-1082 ETSTTVSVKVEPDDV
+1082 ETSTTVNVKVEPDDV
-1097 GGFIALQNGDTIELY
+1097 GGFIALQNGDSIELY
-1112 WDKLDEKDVGSYEVR
+1112 WDKLAEKDIENYEIR

-1141 VTGTNVT
+1141 VTGTSVT
-1148 LPIDTARVYNYF
+1148 LPIDVTRVYHYF
-1160 VKGTNKAGF
+1160 IKARNKAGF
-1169 VSVHAASATVNVT
+1169 ESVHAASATVNVT
-1182 ALLPRNII
+1182 ALLPRNVIMT
-1190 EAFDEIALANG
+1190 FDEIALANG
-1201 THSNTEFA
+1201 THSNTLF
-1209 TSKYNWQTFGGRFSD
+1209 TNSKYNWQTFGGRFSD
-1224 YPAMKWEET
+1224 YPALKWEEA
-1233 GSAKVLALKM
+1233 GSQKVLAIDL
-1243 PQVSNSDF
+1243 
-1251 SSSDISNWTNQGE
+1251 T
-1264 ALNYD
+1264 
-1269 SSVGHEKAGSL
+1269 KAS
-1280 KFECSNSGSCYV
+1280 K
-1292 ILPLAK
+1292 
-1298 GTQITFSAW
+1298 
-1307 VKGKGAFLHVEYNG
+1307 
-1321 GGYYWYGPPNSE
+1321 
-1333 TAETD
+1333 
-1338 EWTKLSVACPVT
+1338 
-1350 TNATTAYLFVY
+1350 
-1361 SPSEVWIDDVEIT
+1361 
-1374 YNHVEGTYTTS
+1374 GTYTTP
-1385 VLDGS
+1385 VIDVS

-1397 TTVFYST
+1397 TSVFYST

-1410 SATLMVRTSQDN
+1410 TASLKVRTSQDN
-1422 ETWTSWQVFKPV
+1422 VTWTNWTVFKPV

-1444 VDMATENTSKSPEVN
+1444 VDMSTENTARSPEVS
-1459 KFIISIDVPDTDIAL
+1459 KFVISIDVPDTDIAL
-1474 KQTIAKGGSTVSYGH
+1474 KQTIAKGGSTVGYGH
-1489 DFYSIPAVVA
+1489 TFYTVPAVVA
-1499 TAVGEN
+1499 AAVGEGY
-1505 SHAEIVSRGKSSCVV
+1505 HAEIVSRGKESCVI
-1520 KVKDKSGNDTG
+1520 KVKDKSNTDTG
-1531 GSCDIRIKGY
+1531 GTCDIRIKGY

>member
-83 LCEGQISGIGKMWK
+83 LCEGQVSGIGKMWK
-97 DKSLYQYP
+97 GKSLYQYP

-127 GKHPDKALAYPG
+127 GKHPDKALSYPG

-202 QYCNEAD
+202 QYCKEAD

-324 GARQASTT
+324 GVRQTSTT

-346 AEGLYRKNKYERV
+346 AEELCRKNKYERA

-383 LMGIEN
+383 LIGIEN

-399 EANGVL
+399 GANGVL

-438 PDTVSLIIQP
+438 PDTVPLIIQP

-530 TRCWFDG
+530 TRCWLDG

-585 IKFTKRRMGS
+585 IKSTKRRMGS

-749 VDLSYYQVRM
+749 VDLSYYHVRT
-759 GDSWDDGK
+759 GDSWDGGR
-767 ILVDKTKALSAQYTL
+767 IVVDKTKALSGQYTL

-801 SVNAS
+801 SAKAS
-806 YADVDASLEPNAVTN
+806 CADIDAILEPNAVTN

-854 DAWATGTVIAKTKE
+854 DTWATGTVIAKTKE

-880 TTYMVQAVTI
+880 TTYMVQAKTI

-899 YNFVAM
+899 YNFTAM
-905 VNPLDVTNFRAKKS
+905 VNPLDVTNFKAKKS
-919 TSESTRIVLTWD
+919 TSESTRIILSWD
-931 APEESDIAYYVIKE
+931 APEESDIAYYIIKE

-972 LHNWLIKAVSIAG
+972 KHNWLIKAVSIAG
-985 NESLHAASASG
+985 NESLHATMASG
-996 VYSLRPTAVKAIQ
+996 VFSLRPTAVSAIQ
-1009 ATQSDVDRS
+1009 AAQSDADRS
-1018 RLLINWTP
+1018 RLMINWSAV
-1026 IDDSDLA
+1026 DDSDLA
-1033 GYEVK
+1033 GYQVK
-1038 IGDDWTSGEPLP
+1038 IGDDWASGDPLP

-1055 YSEKVLTASGN
+1055 YSEKVLSASGT
-1066 YKLMVKAKNTA
+1066 YKIMVKAKNTA
-1077 GYYSD
+1077 GYESD
-1082 ETSTTVSVKVEPDDV
+1082 EVSTTVTVKVEPDDV
-1097 GGFIALQNGDTIELY
+1097 SGFIALQNGESIELY
-1112 WDKLDEKDVGSYEVR
+1112 WDKLDEKDVKSYEIR

-1148 LPIDTARVYNYF
+1148 IPIDTTRVYKYF
-1160 VKGTNKAGF
+1160 IKATNQAGF
-1169 VSVHAASATVNVT
+1169 SSVHAASATVNVT

-1190 EAFDEIALANG
+1190 ETFDEITLANG
-1201 THSNTEFA
+1201 THSNTEF
-1209 TSKYNWQTFGGRFSD
+1209 TNSKYNWQTFGGRFSD
-1224 YPAMKWEET
+1224 YPALKWEET

-1243 PQVSNSDF
+1243 PQVSNADF
-1251 SSSDISNWTNQGE
+1251 SSSDISNWKNQGK
-1264 ALNYD
+1264 ALTYD
-1269 SSVGHEKAGSL
+1269 SSVGHEQAGSL
-1280 KFECSNSGSCYV
+1280 KFTGNGRCYV
-1292 ILPLAK
+1292 TLPLAK

-1321 GGYYWYGPPNSE
+1321 GGYSWDSPPNSK
-1333 TAETD
+1333 TTETD
-1338 EWTKLSVACPVT
+1338 EWTKLSVACPAT
-1350 TNATTAYLFVY
+1350 TNETTAYLFVY
-1361 SPSEVWIDDVEIT
+1361 SQSEVWIDDVEIT
-1374 YNHVEGTYTTS
+1374 YNHVEGTYTTP

-1397 TTVFYST
+1397 TSVFYST

-1410 SATLMVRTSQDN
+1410 SVTLKVRTSQDN

-1444 VDMATENTSKSPEVN
+1444 VEMATENTKNSPEVN

-1505 SHAEIVSRGKSSCVV
+1505 YHAEIVSRGKSSCVV

>member
-46 YDDFTAHEHRQ
+46 YDDFTAHEHRH
-57 SQKSGKGGGSR
+57 SQKSGKGGRSR

-97 DKSLYQYP
+97 DKNLYQYP

-112 LFDGKADQKPWAYVA
+112 LSDGKADQKPWAFVA

-202 QYCNEAD
+202 QYCKEAD

-247 IVPRADRPVGKWKP
+247 IVPRADRPVGEWKP

-324 GARQASTT
+324 GVRQASTT

-346 AEGLYRKNKYERV
+346 AEELCRKNKYERV

-399 EANGVL
+399 GANGVL

-438 PDTVSLIIQP
+438 PDTVPLIIQP

-459 WIAAKGAGDMWGG
+459 WIAAKGVGDMWGG

-530 TRCWFDG
+530 TRCWLDG

-585 IKFTKRRMGS
+585 IKSTKRRMGS

-749 VDLSYYQVRM
+749 VDLSYYHVRT
-759 GDSWDDGK
+759 GDSWDSGR
-767 ILVDKTKALSAQYTL
+767 IVVDKTKALSGQYTL

-801 SVNAS
+801 SAKAS
-806 YADVDASLEPNAVTN
+806 YADIDAILEPNAVTN

-854 DAWATGTVIAKTKE
+854 DTWATGTVIAKTKE

-880 TTYMVQAVTI
+880 TTYMVQAKTI

-905 VNPLDVTNFRAKKS
+905 VNPLDVTNFKAKKS

-931 APEESDIAYYVIKE
+931 APEESDIAYYVIKK
-945 GADWDTAK
+945 GTDWDTAK

-972 LHNWLIKAVSIAG
+972 KHNWLIKAVSIAG
-985 NESLHAASASG
+985 NESLHATMASG
-996 VYSLRPTAVKAIQ
+996 VFSLRPTAVSAIQ
-1009 ATQSDVDRS
+1009 AAQSDADRS
-1018 RLLINWTP
+1018 RLMINWSAV
-1026 IDDSDLA
+1026 DDSDLA
-1033 GYEVK
+1033 GYQVK
-1038 IGDDWTSGEPLP
+1038 IGDDWASGDPLP

-1055 YSEKVLTASGN
+1055 YSEKVLSASGT

-1077 GYYSD
+1077 GYESD
-1082 ETSTTVSVKVEPDDV
+1082 EVSTTVTVKVEPDDV
-1097 GGFIALQNGDTIELY
+1097 SGFIALQNGDSIELY
-1112 WDKLDEKDVGSYEVR
+1112 WDKLDEEDVKNYEIR

-1148 LPIDTARVYNYF
+1148 IPIDTTRVYKYF
-1160 VKGTNKAGF
+1160 IKATNQAGF
-1169 VSVHAASATVNVT
+1169 SSVHSASATVNVT

-1190 EAFDEIALANG
+1190 ETFDELALANG
-1201 THSNTEFA
+1201 THNNTLF
-1209 TSKYNWQTFGGRFSD
+1209 TNSKYNWQPFGGRFSD
-1224 YPAMKWEET
+1224 YPALKWEET

-1243 PQVSNSDF
+1243 PQVSNADF
-1251 SSSDISNWTNQGE
+1251 SSSYISNWTNQGK
-1264 ALNYD
+1264 ALDYD
-1269 SSVGHEKAGSL
+1269 SSVGHEQAGSL
-1280 KFECSNSGSCYV
+1280 KFTGAGRCYAY
-1292 ILPLAK
+1292 LPLAK

-1321 GGYYWYGPPNSE
+1321 GGYSSAAPPNSK
-1333 TAETD
+1333 TTETD

-1374 YNHVEGTYTTS
+1374 YNHVEGTYTTP
-1385 VLDGS
+1385 VIDVS

-1410 SATLMVRTSQDN
+1410 SVTLKVRTSQDN

-1444 VDMATENTSKSPEVN
+1444 AEMATENTKNSPEVN

-1474 KQTIAKGGSTVSYGH
+1474 KQTIAKGGSTVAYGH

-1499 TAVGEN
+1499 AAVGEN
-1505 SHAEIVSRGKSSCVV
+1505 YHAEIVSRDKTSCVI
-1520 KVKDKSGNDTG
+1520 KVKDKSNNDTG
-1531 GSCDIRIKGY
+1531 GACDIRIKGY

>member
-83 LCEGQISGIGKMWK
+83 LCEGQVSGIGKMWK

-127 GKHPDKALAYPG
+127 GKHPDKALSYPG

-202 QYCNEAD
+202 QYCKEAD

-324 GARQASTT
+324 GVRQASTT

-346 AEGLYRKNKYERV
+346 AEELCRKNKYERA

-383 LMGIEN
+383 LIGIEN

-399 EANGVL
+399 GANGVL

-438 PDTVSLIIQP
+438 PDTVPLIIQP

-530 TRCWFDG
+530 TRCWLDG

-585 IKFTKRRMGS
+585 IKSTKRRMGS
-595 SVYLKFP
+595 TIYLKLP

-671 GSKLAEDVKE
+671 GAKLAEDVKE
-681 SFFTYTATSSGAY
+681 SFFTYTSTSSGTY

-700 IDYEGGE
+700 IDNEGGE
-707 SDKSDAAEVTV
+707 SDKSDATEVIV

-767 ILVDKTKALSAQYTL
+767 IVVDKTKALSAQYTL
-782 PSSGTYKFWIKAV
+782 PSSGTYKFWVKAV

-806 YADVDASLEPNAVTN
+806 YADVNASLEPNAVTN

-899 YNFVAM
+899 YNFGAM
-905 VNPLDVTNFRAKKS
+905 VNPLDVTNFKAKKS
-919 TSESTRIVLTWD
+919 TSESTRIILTWD

-945 GADWDTAK
+945 GTDWDTAK
-953 VVAPRVSNVT
+953 IVAPRVSNVT

-972 LHNWLIKAVSIAG
+972 KHNWLIKAVSIAG
-985 NESLHAASASG
+985 NESLHAAMASG
-996 VYSLRPTAVKAIQ
+996 VFSLRPSAISAIQ
-1009 ATQSDVDRS
+1009 AAQSDADRS
-1018 RLLINWTP
+1018 RLMINWSAV
-1026 IDDSDLA
+1026 DDSDLA
-1033 GYEVK
+1033 GYQVK
-1038 IGDDWTSGEPLP
+1038 IGDDWASGDPLP

-1055 YSEKVLTASGN
+1055 YSEKVLSASGT
-1066 YKLMVKAKNTA
+1066 YKIMVKAKNTA
-1077 GYYSD
+1077 GYESD
-1082 ETSTTVSVKVEPDDV
+1082 EVSTTVTVKVEPDDV
-1097 GGFIALQNGDTIELY
+1097 SGFIALQNGDSIELY
-1112 WDKLDEKDVGSYEVR
+1112 WDKLSEKDVKNYEIR

-1148 LPIDTARVYNYF
+1148 IPIDTTRVYKYF
-1160 VKGTNKAGF
+1160 IKATNQAGF
-1169 VSVHAASATVNVT
+1169 SSVHAASATVNVT

-1190 EAFDEIALANG
+1190 ETFDELALANG
-1201 THSNTEFA
+1201 THDNTLF
-1209 TSKYNWQTFGGRFSD
+1209 TNSKYNWQTFGGRFSD
-1224 YPAMKWEET
+1224 YPALKWEET

-1243 PQVSNSDF
+1243 PQVSNADF
-1251 SSSDISNWTNQGE
+1251 SSSDISNWTNQGK

-1269 SSVGHEKAGSL
+1269 SSVGHEQAGSL
-1280 KFECSNSGSCYV
+1280 KFTGAGRCYAY
-1292 ILPLAK
+1292 LPLAK

-1321 GGYYWYGPPNSE
+1321 GGYSWAAPPNSK
-1333 TAETD
+1333 TTKTD

-1361 SPSEVWIDDVEIT
+1361 SQSEVWVDDVEIT
-1374 YNHVEGTYTTS
+1374 YNRVEGTYTTP
-1385 VLDGS
+1385 VIDVS

-1397 TTVFYST
+1397 TSVFYST

-1444 VDMATENTSKSPEVN
+1444 VEMATENTSKSPEVN
-1459 KFIISIDVPDTDIAL
+1459 KFIIAIDVPDTDIAL
-1474 KQTIAKGGSTVSYGH
+1474 KQTIAKGGSTVAYGH

-1499 TAVGEN
+1499 AAVGEN
-1505 SHAEIVSRGKSSCVV
+1505 YHAEIVSRDETSCVI
-1520 KVKDKSGNDTG
+1520 KVKDKSNNDTG
-1531 GSCDIRIKGY
+1531 GACDIRIKGY

>member
-83 LCEGQISGIGKMWK
+83 LCEGRISGIGKMWK

-324 GARQASTT
+324 GVRQASTT

-399 EANGVL
+399 GANGVL

-438 PDTVSLIIQP
+438 PDTVPLIIQP

-518 ISASEKSAQMGD
+518 ISASEKIAQMGD

-585 IKFTKRRMGS
+585 IKSTKRRMGS
-595 SVYLKFP
+595 TVYLKFP
-602 SFNIFYAGDQDLSQ
+602 SFNIFYTGDQDLSQ

-651 KWQEDPD
+651 KWQENPD

-671 GSKLAEDVKE
+671 GAKLAENVKE
-681 SFFTYTATSSGAY
+681 SFFTYTATSSGTY

-728 NVELLDTNRSI
+728 NVSMLDTNRSI

-767 ILVDKTKALSAQYTL
+767 IIVDKTKALSAQYTL

-905 VNPLDVTNFRAKKS
+905 VNPLDVTNFKAKKS
-919 TSESTRIVLTWD
+919 TSESTRIILSWD
-931 APEESDIAYYVIKE
+931 APEESDIAYYIIKE
-945 GADWDTAK
+945 GTDWDTAK

-972 LHNWLIKAVSIAG
+972 KHNWLIKAVSIAG
-985 NESLHAASASG
+985 NESLHAVMASG
-996 VYSLRPTAVKAIQ
+996 VFSLRPSAISAIQ
-1009 ATQSDVDRS
+1009 AAQSDADRS
-1018 RLLINWTP
+1018 RLMINWSAV
-1026 IDDSDLA
+1026 DDSDLA

-1038 IGDDWTSGEPLP
+1038 IGYDWTSGDPLP

-1055 YSEKVLTASGN
+1055 YSEKVLSASGT
-1066 YKLMVKAKNTA
+1066 YKIMVKAKNTA
-1077 GYYSD
+1077 GYESD
-1082 ETSTTVSVKVEPDDV
+1082 EVSTTVIVKVEPDDV
-1097 GGFIALQNGDTIELY
+1097 SGFIALQNGDTIELY
-1112 WDKLDEKDVGSYEVR
+1112 WDKLDEKDVKSYEIR
-1127 EGYSYDEGTPVARG
+1127 EGYSYDEGIPVARG

-1148 LPIDTARVYNYF
+1148 IPIDTTRVYKYF
-1160 VKGTNKAGF
+1160 IKATNQAGF
-1169 VSVHAASATVNVT
+1169 SSVHSASATVNVT

-1190 EAFDEIALANG
+1190 ETFDELALANG
-1201 THSNTEFA
+1201 THNNTLF
-1209 TSKYNWQTFGGRFSD
+1209 TNSKYNWQTFGGRFSD
-1224 YPAMKWEET
+1224 YPALKWEET
-1233 GSAKVLALKM
+1233 GSQKVLAIDMTKA
-1243 PQVSNSDF
+1243 SN
-1251 SSSDISNWTNQGE
+1251 
-1264 ALNYD
+1264 
-1269 SSVGHEKAGSL
+1269 GHA
-1280 KFECSNSGSCYV
+1280 
-1292 ILPLAK
+1292 
-1298 GTQITFSAW
+1298 
-1307 VKGKGAFLHVEYNG
+1307 
-1321 GGYYWYGPPNSE
+1321 
-1333 TAETD
+1333 
-1338 EWTKLSVACPVT
+1338 
-1350 TNATTAYLFVY
+1350 
-1361 SPSEVWIDDVEIT
+1361 
-1374 YNHVEGTYTTS
+1374 EGTYTTP
-1385 VLDGS
+1385 VIDVS

-1444 VDMATENTSKSPEVN
+1444 VDMATENTKNSPEVN

-1474 KQTIAKGGSTVSYGH
+1474 KQTIAKGGSTVAYGH

-1499 TAVGEN
+1499 AAVGEN
-1505 SHAEIVSRGKSSCVV
+1505 YHAEIVSRDETSCVV

>member
-324 GARQASTT
+324 GVRQASTT

-438 PDTVSLIIQP
+438 PDTVPLIIQP

-518 ISASEKSAQMGD
+518 ISASEKSARMGD
-530 TRCWFDG
+530 TRCWLDG

-585 IKFTKRRMGS
+585 IKSTKRRMGS
-595 SVYLKFP
+595 TVYLKFP
-602 SFNIFYAGDQDLSQ
+602 SFNIFYTGDQDLSQ

-658 PIYDVKGYNIYLN
+658 PIYDVIRYNIYLN
-671 GSKLAEDVKE
+671 GAKLAEDVKE
-681 SFFTYTATSSGAY
+681 SFFTYTATSSGTY
-694 TFTVTA
+694 TFTITA

-728 NVELLDTNRSI
+728 NIELLDTNRSI

-749 VDLSYYQVRM
+749 VDLSYYQVRT

-767 ILVDKTKALSAQYTL
+767 IVVDKTKALSAQYVL

-846 DAYIIKRG
+846 DAYTIKRG
-854 DAWATGTVIAKTKE
+854 DAWETGTVVAKTKE
-868 TSITIDIPSNDA
+868 TSVTIDIPSNDA
-880 TTYMVQAVTI
+880 TTYMVQAKTI

-905 VNPLDVTNFRAKKS
+905 VNPLDVTNFKAKKS

-945 GADWDTAK
+945 GTDWDTAK

-963 YDVIINDEN
+963 YDVIVKDEN
-972 LHNWLIKAVSIAG
+972 THNWIIKAVTIAG
-985 NESLHAASASG
+985 NESLHAASVSG
-996 VYSLRPTAVKAIQ
+996 VFSLRPTAVSAIQ
-1009 ATQSDVDRS
+1009 AAQSDTDRS
-1018 RLLINWTP
+1018 KLLINWTN
-1026 IDDSDLA
+1026 IDDPDLA
-1033 GYEVK
+1033 GYETK
-1038 IGDDWTSGEPLP
+1038 IGDNWDGGEPLP
-1050 FTKEI
+1050 YTKEI
-1055 YSEKVLTASGN
+1055 YAEKVLTASGT

-1082 ETSTTVSVKVEPDDV
+1082 ETSTTVNVKVEPDDV
-1097 GGFIALQNGDTIELY
+1097 GGFIALQNGDSIELY
-1112 WDKLDEKDVGSYEVR
+1112 WDRLAEKDIENYEIR
-1127 EGYSYDEGTPVARG
+1127 EGYSYDEGTPVARS
-1141 VTGTNVT
+1141 VTGTSVT
-1148 LPIDTARVYNYF
+1148 LPIDVTRVYHYF
-1160 VKGTNKAGF
+1160 IKARNKAGF
-1169 VSVHAASATVNVT
+1169 ESVHSASATVNVT
-1182 ALLPRNII
+1182 ALLPRNVIMT
-1190 EAFDEIALANG
+1190 FDEIALANG
-1201 THSNTEFA
+1201 THSNTLF
-1209 TSKYNWQTFGGRFSD
+1209 TNSKYNWQTSGGRFSD
-1224 YPAMKWEET
+1224 YPALKWEEA
-1233 GSAKVLALKM
+1233 GSQKVLAIDLTKA
-1243 PQVSNSDF
+1243 SNG
-1251 SSSDISNWTNQGE
+1251 N
-1264 ALNYD
+1264 
-1269 SSVGHEKAGSL
+1269 
-1280 KFECSNSGSCYV
+1280 
-1292 ILPLAK
+1292 
-1298 GTQITFSAW
+1298 
-1307 VKGKGAFLHVEYNG
+1307 
-1321 GGYYWYGPPNSE
+1321 
-1333 TAETD
+1333 
-1338 EWTKLSVACPVT
+1338 
-1350 TNATTAYLFVY
+1350 
-1361 SPSEVWIDDVEIT
+1361 
-1374 YNHVEGTYTTS
+1374 VEGTYTTP
-1385 VLDGS
+1385 VIDVS

-1397 TTVFYST
+1397 TSVFYST

-1410 SATLMVRTSQDN
+1410 TASLKVRTSQDN
-1422 ETWTSWQVFKPV
+1422 VTWTNWTVFKPV

-1444 VDMATENTSKSPEVN
+1444 VDMSTENTARSPEVS
-1459 KFIISIDVPDTDIAL
+1459 KFVISIDVPDTDIAL

-1489 DFYSIPAVVA
+1489 TFYTVPAVVVA
-1499 TAVGEN
+1499 AVGEGY
-1505 SHAEIVSRGKSSCVV
+1505 HAEIVSRGKESCVI
-1520 KVKDKSGNDTG
+1520 KVKDKSNTDTG
-1531 GSCDIRIKGY
+1531 GTCDIRIKGY

>member
-83 LCEGQISGIGKMWK
+83 LCEGQVSGIGKMWK

-127 GKHPDKALAYPG
+127 GKHPDKALSYPG

-202 QYCNEAD
+202 QYCKEAD

-324 GARQASTT
+324 GVRQASTT

-346 AEGLYRKNKYERV
+346 AEELCRKNKYERA

-383 LMGIEN
+383 LIGIEN

-399 EANGVL
+399 GANGVL

-438 PDTVSLIIQP
+438 PDTVPLIIQP

-530 TRCWFDG
+530 TRCWLDG

-585 IKFTKRRMGS
+585 IKSTKRRMGS

-749 VDLSYYQVRM
+749 VDLSYYHVRT
-759 GDSWDDGK
+759 GDSWDGGR
-767 ILVDKTKALSAQYTL
+767 IVVDKTKALSGQYTL

-801 SVNAS
+801 SAKAS
-806 YADVDASLEPNAVTN
+806 CADIDAILEPNAVTN

-854 DAWATGTVIAKTKE
+854 DTWATGTVIAKTKE

-880 TTYMVQAVTI
+880 TTYMVQAKTI

-905 VNPLDVTNFRAKKS
+905 VNPLDVTNFKAKKS
-919 TSESTRIVLTWD
+919 TSESTRIILSWD
-931 APEESDIAYYVIKE
+931 APEESDIAYYIIKE

-972 LHNWLIKAVSIAG
+972 KHNWLIKAVSIAG
-985 NESLHAASASG
+985 NESLHVTMASG
-996 VYSLRPTAVKAIQ
+996 VFSLRPTAVSAIQ
-1009 ATQSDVDRS
+1009 AAQSDADRS
-1018 RLLINWTP
+1018 RLMINWSAV
-1026 IDDSDLA
+1026 DDSDLA
-1033 GYEVK
+1033 GYQVK
-1038 IGDDWTSGEPLP
+1038 IGDDWASGDPLP

-1055 YSEKVLTASGN
+1055 YSEKVLSASRT
-1066 YKLMVKAKNTA
+1066 YKIMVKAKNTA
-1077 GYYSD
+1077 GYESD
-1082 ETSTTVSVKVEPDDV
+1082 EVSTTVTVKVEPDDV
-1097 GGFIALQNGDTIELY
+1097 SGFIALQNGDSIELY
-1112 WDKLDEKDVGSYEVR
+1112 WDKLDEEDVKNYEIR

-1148 LPIDTARVYNYF
+1148 IPIDTTRVYKYF
-1160 VKGTNKAGF
+1160 IKATNQAGF
-1169 VSVHAASATVNVT
+1169 SSVHSASATVNVT

-1190 EAFDEIALANG
+1190 ETFDELALANG
-1201 THSNTEFA
+1201 THNNTLF
-1209 TSKYNWQTFGGRFSD
+1209 TNSKYNWQTFGGRFSD
-1224 YPAMKWEET
+1224 YPALKCEET
-1233 GSAKVLALKM
+1233 GSQKVLAIDMTKA
-1243 PQVSNSDF
+1243 SN
-1251 SSSDISNWTNQGE
+1251 
-1264 ALNYD
+1264 
-1269 SSVGHEKAGSL
+1269 GHA
-1280 KFECSNSGSCYV
+1280 
-1292 ILPLAK
+1292 
-1298 GTQITFSAW
+1298 
-1307 VKGKGAFLHVEYNG
+1307 
-1321 GGYYWYGPPNSE
+1321 
-1333 TAETD
+1333 
-1338 EWTKLSVACPVT
+1338 
-1350 TNATTAYLFVY
+1350 
-1361 SPSEVWIDDVEIT
+1361 
-1374 YNHVEGTYTTS
+1374 EGTYTTP
-1385 VLDGS
+1385 VIDVS

-1404 TAMRGG
+1404 TDRHGG
-1410 SATLMVRTSQDN
+1410 SVKLMVRISQDN

-1444 VDMATENTSKSPEVN
+1444 IEMAAENTKNSPEVN

-1489 DFYSIPAVVA
+1489 TFYAIPAVVA
-1499 TAVGEN
+1499 AAVGEN
-1505 SHAEIVSRGKSSCVV
+1505 YHAEIVSRDKTSCVI
-1520 KVKDKSGNDTG
+1520 KVKDKSNNDTG
-1531 GSCDIRIKGY
+1531 GACDIRIKGY

>member
-112 LFDGKADQKPWAYVA
+112 LFDGKEDQKPWAYTA

-202 QYCNEAD
+202 QYCKEAD

-324 GARQASTT
+324 GVRQASTT

-346 AEGLYRKNKYERV
+346 AEELCRKNKYERV

-399 EANGVL
+399 GANGVL

-438 PDTVSLIIQP
+438 PDTVPLIIQP
-448 PRALLGDVPEI
+448 QRALLGDVPEI

-530 TRCWFDG
+530 TRCWLDG

-557 CLRGQDGTTAATHKA
+557 CLRGQDGTTAAPHRA

-585 IKFTKRRMGS
+585 IKSTKRRMGS
-595 SVYLKFP
+595 TVYLKFP
-602 SFNIFYAGDQDLSQ
+602 SFNIFYTGDQDLSQ

-658 PIYDVKGYNIYLN
+658 PIYDVIRYNIYLN
-671 GSKLAEDVKE
+671 GAKLAEDVKE
-681 SFFTYTATSSGAY
+681 SFFTYTATSSGTY
-694 TFTVTA
+694 TFTITA

-728 NVELLDTNRSI
+728 NIELLDTNRSI

-749 VDLSYYQVRM
+749 VDLSYYQVRT

-767 ILVDKTKALSAQYTL
+767 IVVDKTKALSAQYTL

-821 LSVRQSTKDR
+821 LSVRQSAKDR

-846 DAYIIKRG
+846 DAYTIKRG
-854 DAWATGTVIAKTKE
+854 DSWATGTVVAKTKE
-868 TSITIDIPSNDA
+868 TSVTIDIPSNDA
-880 TTYMVQAVTI
+880 TTYMVQAKTI

-905 VNPLDVTNFRAKKS
+905 VNPLDVTNFKAKKS

-945 GADWDTAK
+945 GSDWDSAK
-953 VVAPRVSNVT
+953 TVAPRVSNVT
-963 YDVIINDEN
+963 YDVIVKDEN
-972 LHNWLIKAVSIAG
+972 THNWIIKAVTIAG
-985 NESLHAASASG
+985 NESLHAASVSG
-996 VYSLRPTAVKAIQ
+996 VFSLRPTAVSAIQ
-1009 ATQSDVDRS
+1009 AAQSDTDRS
-1018 RLLINWTP
+1018 KLLINWTN
-1026 IDDSDLA
+1026 IDDPDLA
-1033 GYEVK
+1033 GYEAK
-1038 IGDDWTSGEPLP
+1038 IGDNWDSGEPLP

-1055 YSEKVLTASGN
+1055 YAEKVLTVSGT

-1082 ETSTTVSVKVEPDDV
+1082 ETSATVNVKVEPDDV
-1097 GGFIALQNGDTIELY
+1097 DGFIALQNGDSIELY
-1112 WDKLDEKDVGSYEVR
+1112 WDKLAEKDIENYEIR

-1141 VTGTNVT
+1141 VTGTSVT
-1148 LPIDTARVYNYF
+1148 LPIDVTRVYHYF
-1160 VKGTNKAGF
+1160 IKARNKAGF
-1169 VSVHAASATVNVT
+1169 ESVHAASATVNVT
-1182 ALLPRNII
+1182 ALLPRNVIMT
-1190 EAFDEIALANG
+1190 FDEIALANG
-1201 THSNTEFA
+1201 THSNTLF
-1209 TSKYNWQTFGGRFSD
+1209 TNSKYNWQTFGGRFSD
-1224 YPAMKWEET
+1224 YPALKWEEA
-1233 GSAKVLALKM
+1233 GSQKVLALNM
-1243 PQVSNSDF
+1243 RQVRNSDF
-1251 SSSDISNWTNQGE
+1251 SSSDISNWINQDT

-1269 SSVGHEKAGSL
+1269 PSVGHERAGSL
-1280 KFECSNSGSCYV
+1280 NFKGEGRCYV
-1292 ILPLAK
+1292 VLPLAK

-1307 VKGKGAFLHVEYNG
+1307 VKGKGAYLHVEYNG
-1321 GGYYWYGPPNSE
+1321 GDYSWQSPPNSK
-1333 TAETD
+1333 TSETD
-1338 EWTKLSVACPVT
+1338 EWTKLSLTCPVT
-1350 TNATTAYLFVY
+1350 TSATNAYLFVY
-1361 SPSEVWIDDVEIT
+1361 SPSDVWIDDVEIT
-1374 YNHVEGTYTTS
+1374 YNHVEGTYTTP
-1385 VLDGS
+1385 VIDVS

-1444 VDMATENTSKSPEVN
+1444 VEMVTENTKNSPEVS
-1459 KFIISIDVPDTDIAL
+1459 KFVISIDVPDTDIAL

-1489 DFYSIPAVVA
+1489 TFYTVPAVVA
-1499 TAVGEN
+1499 AAVGEGY
-1505 SHAEIVSRGKSSCVV
+1505 HAEIVSRGKESCVI
-1520 KVKDKSGNDTG
+1520 KVKDKSNTDTG
-1531 GSCDIRIKGY
+1531 GTCDIRIKGY

>member
-202 QYCNEAD
+202 QYCKEAD

-324 GARQASTT
+324 GVRQASTT

-399 EANGVL
+399 GANGVL

-438 PDTVSLIIQP
+438 PDTVPLIIQP

-530 TRCWFDG
+530 TRCWLDG

-585 IKFTKRRMGS
+585 IKSTKRRMGS

-749 VDLSYYQVRM
+749 VDLSYYHVRT
-759 GDSWDDGK
+759 GDSWDGGR
-767 ILVDKTKALSAQYTL
+767 IVVDKTKALSGQYTL

-801 SVNAS
+801 SAKAS
-806 YADVDASLEPNAVTN
+806 YVDIDAILEPNAVTN

-854 DAWATGTVIAKTKE
+854 DTWATGTVIAKTKE

-880 TTYMVQAVTI
+880 TTYMVQAKTI

-905 VNPLDVTNFRAKKS
+905 VNPLDVTNFKAKKS

-931 APEESDIAYYVIKE
+931 APEESDIAYYVIKK
-945 GADWDTAK
+945 GTDWDTAK

-972 LHNWLIKAVSIAG
+972 KHNWLIKAVSIAG
-985 NESLHAASASG
+985 NESLHATMASG
-996 VYSLRPTAVKAIQ
+996 VFSLRPTAVSAIQ
-1009 ATQSDVDRS
+1009 AAQSDADRS
-1018 RLLINWTP
+1018 RLMINWSAV
-1026 IDDSDLA
+1026 DDSDLA
-1033 GYEVK
+1033 GYQVK
-1038 IGDDWTSGEPLP
+1038 IGDDWASGDPLP

-1055 YSEKVLTASGN
+1055 YSEKVLSASGT
-1066 YKLMVKAKNTA
+1066 YKIMVKAKNTA
-1077 GYYSD
+1077 GYESD
-1082 ETSTTVSVKVEPDDV
+1082 EVSTTVTVKVEPDDV
-1097 GGFIALQNGDTIELY
+1097 SGFIALQNGDSIELY
-1112 WDKLDEKDVGSYEVR
+1112 WDKLDEKDVKSYEIR

-1148 LPIDTARVYNYF
+1148 IPIDTTRVYKYF
-1160 VKGTNKAGF
+1160 IKATNQAGF
-1169 VSVHAASATVNVT
+1169 SSVHSASATVNVT

-1190 EAFDEIALANG
+1190 ETFDELALANG
-1201 THSNTEFA
+1201 THNNTLF
-1209 TSKYNWQTFGGRFSD
+1209 TNSKYNWQTFGGRFSD
-1224 YPAMKWEET
+1224 YPALKWEET

-1243 PQVSNSDF
+1243 PQVSNADF
-1251 SSSDISNWTNQGE
+1251 SSSDISNWTNQGK
-1264 ALNYD
+1264 ALTYD
-1269 SSVGHEKAGSL
+1269 SSVGHEQAGSL
-1280 KFECSNSGSCYV
+1280 KFTGAGRCFAY
-1292 ILPLAK
+1292 LPLAK

-1307 VKGKGAFLHVEYNG
+1307 VKGKGAYLHVEYNG
-1321 GGYYWYGPPNSE
+1321 GGYSWNSPPNSK
-1333 TAETD
+1333 TTETD
-1338 EWTKLSVACPVT
+1338 EWTKLSVACPAT
-1350 TNATTAYLFVY
+1350 TNETTAYLFVY
-1361 SPSEVWIDDVEIT
+1361 SPGEVWIDDVEIT
-1374 YNHVEGTYTTS
+1374 YNHIEGTYTTP
-1385 VLDGS
+1385 VIDVS

-1397 TTVFYST
+1397 TSVFYST

-1410 SATLMVRTSQDN
+1410 SVTLKVRTSQDN
-1422 ETWTSWQVFKPV
+1422 ETWTSWRVFKPV

-1444 VDMATENTSKSPEVN
+1444 VDMATENTKNSPEVN

-1489 DFYSIPAVVA
+1489 TFYAIPAVVA

-1505 SHAEIVSRGKSSCVV
+1505 YHAEIVSRGKSSCVV

>member
-202 QYCNEAD
+202 QYCKEAD

-324 GARQASTT
+324 GVRQASTT

-399 EANGVL
+399 GANGVL

-438 PDTVSLIIQP
+438 PDTVPLIIQP

-585 IKFTKRRMGS
+585 IKSTKRRMGS

-749 VDLSYYQVRM
+749 VDLSYYHVRT
-759 GDSWDDGK
+759 GDSWDGGR
-767 ILVDKTKALSAQYTL
+767 IVVDKTKALSGQYTL

-801 SVNAS
+801 SAKAS
-806 YADVDASLEPNAVTN
+806 YVDIDAILEPNAVTN

-854 DAWATGTVIAKTKE
+854 DTWATGTVIAKTKE

-880 TTYMVQAVTI
+880 TTYMVQAKTI

-905 VNPLDVTNFRAKKS
+905 VNPLDVTNFKAKKS

-931 APEESDIAYYVIKE
+931 APEESDIAYYVIKK
-945 GADWDTAK
+945 GTNWDTAK

-972 LHNWLIKAVSIAG
+972 KHNWLIKAVSIAG
-985 NESLHAASASG
+985 NESLHATMASG
-996 VYSLRPTAVKAIQ
+996 VFSLRPTAVSAIQ
-1009 ATQSDVDRS
+1009 AAQSDADRS
-1018 RLLINWTP
+1018 RLMINWSAV
-1026 IDDSDLA
+1026 DDSDLA
-1033 GYEVK
+1033 GYQVK
-1038 IGDDWTSGEPLP
+1038 IGDDWASGDPLP

-1055 YSEKVLTASGN
+1055 YSEKVLSASGT
-1066 YKLMVKAKNTA
+1066 YKIMVKAKNTA
-1077 GYYSD
+1077 GYESD
-1082 ETSTTVSVKVEPDDV
+1082 EVSTTVTVKVEPDDV
-1097 GGFIALQNGDTIELY
+1097 SGFIALQNGDSIELY
-1112 WDKLDEKDVGSYEVR
+1112 WDKLDEKDVKSYEIR

-1148 LPIDTARVYNYF
+1148 IPIDTTRVYKYF
-1160 VKGTNKAGF
+1160 IKATNQAGF
-1169 VSVHAASATVNVT
+1169 SSVHAASATVNVT

-1190 EAFDEIALANG
+1190 ETFDEITLANG
-1201 THSNTEFA
+1201 THSNTEF
-1209 TSKYNWQTFGGRFSD
+1209 TNSKYNWQTFGGRFSD
-1224 YPAMKWEET
+1224 YPALKWEET

-1243 PQVSNSDF
+1243 PQVSNADF
-1251 SSSDISNWTNQGE
+1251 SSSDISNWKNQGK
-1264 ALNYD
+1264 ALTYD
-1269 SSVGHEKAGSL
+1269 SSVGHEQAGSL
-1280 KFECSNSGSCYV
+1280 KFTGNGRCYV
-1292 ILPLAK
+1292 TLPLAK

-1321 GGYYWYGPPNSE
+1321 GGYSWDSPPNSK
-1333 TAETD
+1333 TTETD
-1338 EWTKLSVACPVT
+1338 EWTKLSVACPAT
-1350 TNATTAYLFVY
+1350 TNETTAYLFVY
-1361 SPSEVWIDDVEIT
+1361 SQSEVWIDDVEIT
-1374 YNHVEGTYTTS
+1374 YNHVEGTYTTP

-1397 TTVFYST
+1397 TSVFYST

-1410 SATLMVRTSQDN
+1410 SVTLKVRTSQDN

-1444 VDMATENTSKSPEVN
+1444 VEMATENTKNSPEVN

-1489 DFYSIPAVVA
+1489 TFYAIPAVVA

-1505 SHAEIVSRGKSSCVV
+1505 YHAEIVSRGKSSCVV

>member
-202 QYCNEAD
+202 QYCKEAD

-324 GARQASTT
+324 GVRQASTT

-399 EANGVL
+399 GANGVL

-438 PDTVSLIIQP
+438 PDTVPLIIQP

-579 DEAILK
+579 DEVILK
-585 IKFTKRRMGS
+585 IKSTKRRMGS
-595 SVYLKFP
+595 TIYLKFA
-602 SFNIFYAGDQDLSQ
+602 SFNVFYTGDQDLAH
-616 VKAHEVTLKTY
+616 VKAYELDLKMY

-658 PIYDVKGYNIYLN
+658 QIYDVKGYNIYLN
-671 GSKLAEDVKE
+671 GAKLAEDVKE
-681 SFFTYTATSSGAY
+681 SFFTYTAASSGTY
-694 TFTVTA
+694 TFTITA

-728 NVELLDTNRSI
+728 NVSMLDTNRSI

-767 ILVDKTKALSAQYTL
+767 IIVDKTKALSAQYTL

-801 SVNAS
+801 SAKAS
-806 YADVDASLEPNAVTN
+806 YVDIDAILEPNAVTN

-846 DAYIIKRG
+846 DAYTIKRG
-854 DAWATGTVIAKTKE
+854 DSWATGTVVAKTKE
-868 TSITIDIPSNDA
+868 TSVTIDIPSNDA
-880 TTYMVQAVTI
+880 TTYMVQAKTI

-905 VNPLDVTNFRAKKS
+905 VNPLDVTNFKAKKS

-945 GADWDTAK
+945 GSDWDSAK
-953 VVAPRVSNVT
+953 TVAPRVSNVT
-963 YDVIINDEN
+963 YDVIVKDEN
-972 LHNWLIKAVSIAG
+972 THNWMIKAVTIAG
-985 NESLHAASASG
+985 NESLHAASVSG
-996 VYSLRPTAVKAIQ
+996 VFSLRPTAVSAIQ
-1009 ATQSDVDRS
+1009 AVQSDTDRS
-1018 RLLINWTP
+1018 KLLINWTN
-1026 IDDSDLA
+1026 IDDPDLA
-1033 GYEVK
+1033 GYETK
-1038 IGDDWTSGEPLP
+1038 IGDNWDSGEPLP

-1055 YSEKVLTASGN
+1055 YDEKVLTASGT

-1082 ETSTTVSVKVEPDDV
+1082 ETSTTVNVKVEPDDV
-1097 GGFIALQNGDTIELY
+1097 GGFIALQNGDSIELY
-1112 WDKLDEKDVGSYEVR
+1112 WDKLAEKDVENYEIR

-1141 VTGTNVT
+1141 VTGTSVT
-1148 LPIDTARVYNYF
+1148 LPIDVTRVYHYF
-1160 VKGTNKAGF
+1160 IKARNKAGF
-1169 VSVHAASATVNVT
+1169 ESVHAASATVNVT
-1182 ALLPRNII
+1182 ALLPRNVIMT
-1190 EAFDEIALANG
+1190 FDEIALANG
-1201 THSNTEFA
+1201 THSNTLF
-1209 TSKYNWQTFGGRFSD
+1209 TNSKYNWQTFGGRFSD
-1224 YPAMKWEET
+1224 YPALKWEEA
-1233 GSAKVLALKM
+1233 GSQKVLALNM
-1243 PQVSNSDF
+1243 PQVRNSDF
-1251 SSSDISNWTNQGE
+1251 SSSDISNWTNQGT
-1264 ALNYD
+1264 ALTYD
-1269 SSVGHEKAGSL
+1269 SSVGHERAGSL
-1280 KFECSNSGSCYV
+1280 KFIGPNSCYV
-1292 ILPLAK
+1292 ILHLAK

-1307 VKGKGAFLHVEYNG
+1307 VKGKGAYLHVEYNG
-1321 GGYYWYGPPNSE
+1321 GDYSWNSPPNSK
-1333 TAETD
+1333 TTETD

-1361 SPSEVWIDDVEIT
+1361 SQSEVWIDDVEIT
-1374 YNHVEGTYTTS
+1374 YNHVEGTYTTP
-1385 VLDGS
+1385 VIDVS

-1397 TTVFYST
+1397 TSVFYST

-1410 SATLMVRTSQDN
+1410 SVTLKVRTSQDN

-1444 VDMATENTSKSPEVN
+1444 VDMATENTKNSPEVN

-1489 DFYSIPAVVA
+1489 TFYAIPAVVA
-1499 TAVGEN
+1499 AAVGEN
-1505 SHAEIVSRGKSSCVV
+1505 YHAEIVSRDKTSCVI
-1520 KVKDKSGNDTG
+1520 KVKDKSNNDTG
-1531 GSCDIRIKGY
+1531 GACDIRVKGY

>member
-324 GARQASTT
+324 GVRQASTT

-346 AEGLYRKNKYERV
+346 AEELCRKNKYERV

-399 EANGVL
+399 GANGVL

-438 PDTVSLIIQP
+438 PDTVPLIIQP

-530 TRCWFDG
+530 TRCWLDG

-585 IKFTKRRMGS
+585 IKSTKRRMGS

-767 ILVDKTKALSAQYTL
+767 IVVDKTKALSAQYTL

-801 SVNAS
+801 SAKAS
-806 YADVDASLEPNAVTN
+806 YADIDAILEPNAVTN

-831 SKAVISFSPSGGVDI
+831 SKAVISFSPSGGADI
-846 DAYIIKRG
+846 DSYIIKRG

-880 TTYMVQAVTI
+880 TTYMVQAKTI

-905 VNPLDVTNFRAKKS
+905 VNPLDVTNFKAKKS

-945 GADWDTAK
+945 GNDWDTAK

-972 LHNWLIKAVSIAG
+972 KHNWLIKAVSIAG
-985 NESLHAASASG
+985 NESLHAAMAFG
-996 VYSLRPTAVKAIQ
+996 VFSLRPTAVSAIQ
-1009 ATQSDVDRS
+1009 AAQSDADRS
-1018 RLLINWTP
+1018 RLMINWSAV
-1026 IDDSDLA
+1026 DDSDLA
-1033 GYEVK
+1033 GYQVK
-1038 IGDDWTSGEPLP
+1038 IGDDWASGDPLP

-1055 YSEKVLTASGN
+1055 YSEKVLSASGT
-1066 YKLMVKAKNTA
+1066 YKIMVKAKNTA
-1077 GYYSD
+1077 GYESD
-1082 ETSTTVSVKVEPDDV
+1082 EVSTTVTVKVEPDDV
-1097 GGFIALQNGDTIELY
+1097 SGFIALQNGDSIELY
-1112 WDKLDEKDVGSYEVR
+1112 WDKLSEKDVKNYEIR

-1148 LPIDTARVYNYF
+1148 IPIDTTRVYKYF
-1160 VKGTNKAGF
+1160 IKATNQAGF
-1169 VSVHAASATVNVT
+1169 SSVHSASATVNVT

-1190 EAFDEIALANG
+1190 ETFDELALANG
-1201 THSNTEFA
+1201 THNNTLF
-1209 TSKYNWQTFGGRFSD
+1209 TNSKYNWQTFGGRFSD
-1224 YPAMKWEET
+1224 YPALKWKET
-1233 GSAKVLALKM
+1233 GSAKVLALAK
-1243 PQVSNSDF
+1243 DT
-1251 SSSDISNWTNQGE
+1251 DG
-1264 ALNYD
+1264 NYYT
-1269 SSVGHEKAGSL
+1269 S
-1280 KFECSNSGSCYV
+1280 
-1292 ILPLAK
+1292 
-1298 GTQITFSAW
+1298 
-1307 VKGKGAFLHVEYNG
+1307 
-1321 GGYYWYGPPNSE
+1321 
-1333 TAETD
+1333 
-1338 EWTKLSVACPVT
+1338 
-1350 TNATTAYLFVY
+1350 
-1361 SPSEVWIDDVEIT
+1361 
-1374 YNHVEGTYTTS
+1374 GTYTTP
-1385 VLDGS
+1385 VIDVS

-1397 TTVFYST
+1397 TSVFYST

-1410 SATLMVRTSQDN
+1410 SVTLMVRISQDN

-1444 VDMATENTSKSPEVN
+1444 VDMATENTKNSPEVN

-1474 KQTIAKGGSTVSYGH
+1474 KQTIAKGGTTVSYGH
-1489 DFYSIPAVVA
+1489 TFYAIPAVVA
-1499 TAVGEN
+1499 AAVGEN
-1505 SHAEIVSRGKSSCVV
+1505 YHAEIVSRDKTSCVI
-1520 KVKDKSGNDTG
+1520 KVKDKSNNDTG
-1531 GSCDIRIKGY
+1531 GACDIRIKGY

>member
-1 MGLFGGHNTTIR
+1 MGLFKGHNTTIR
-13 ENKISSFTVSTAEYG
+13 ENQISDFTVSTAQYG
-28 STVPEI
+28 ASVCEI

-46 YDDFTAHEHRQ
+46 WDDFTAHEHKS
-57 SQKSGKGGGSR
+57 SQKSGKGGHSK

-83 LCEGQISGIGKMWK
+83 LCEGQIAGIGKMWK
-97 DKSLYQYP
+97 GKNVYQYP
-105 NGDIGLT
+105 NGDVGLT
-112 LFDGKADQKPWAYVA
+112 LFSGTADQKPWAYVQ
-127 GKHPDKALAYPG
+127 GKHPNKALAYEN

-149 GDGGSMPSYNFE
+149 GDSGSMPTFNFE

-167 ETGDGIDVN
+167 DTGDGVDVN

-181 LYVLNKIGLGGIEI
+181 LFVLSKVGLGGVKI
-195 DGIENYR
+195 DGIDNYR
-202 QYCNEAD
+202 QYCKEAD
-209 MLISTPSDKLDA
+209 LLISTPSDSTDA
-221 KAAREIINDIANI
+221 KTAREIVNEIANI
-234 TNAYIFWSNNRLK
+234 TNAYFFWSNDRFK
-247 IVPRADRPVGKWKP
+247 IVPRADRAVGNWKP

-276 QTGGVCVS
+276 QSGGACIT

-318 DDIKDF
+318 DDIKEF
-324 GARQASTT
+324 GVRQASTT

-346 AEGLYRKNKYERV
+346 AEELCRKNKYERV

-373 PGDLV
+373 PGDIV

-399 EANGVL
+399 GTNGVL
-405 TLTAISRAKGD
+405 TFTAISRAKGD
-416 YSAAEYDVH
+416 YSTAEYDVH
-425 QSERPFVNYNVEA
+425 QGERPFINYNVEA
-438 PDTVSLIIQP
+438 PDMIPMIIQP

-479 DNDSYTLAG
+479 DNDSYMLAG

-518 ISASEKSAQMGD
+518 VSANEKSAQMGD
-530 TRCWFDG
+530 TRCWLDG

-557 CLRGQDGTTAATHKA
+557 CLRGQDGTTAATHRA

-585 IKFTKRRMGS
+585 IKSTKRRMGS
-595 SVYLKFP
+595 TVYLKFP
-602 SFNIFYAGDQDLSQ
+602 SFNIFYTGDQDLSQ

-658 PIYDVKGYNIYLN
+658 PIYDVRGYNIYLN
-671 GSKLAEDVKE
+671 GAKLAENVKE
-681 SFFTYTATSSGAY
+681 SFFTYTATSSGTY
-694 TFTVTA
+694 TFTITA

-728 NVELLDTNRSI
+728 NIELLDTNRSI

-749 VDLSYYQVRM
+749 VDLSYYQVRT
-759 GDSWDDGK
+759 GDSWGNGK
-767 ILVDKTKALSAQYTL
+767 IVVDKTKALSAQYTL

-846 DAYIIKRG
+846 DAYTIKRG
-854 DAWATGTVIAKTKE
+854 DSWATGTVVAKTKE
-868 TSITIDIPSNDA
+868 TSVTVDIPSNDA
-880 TTYMVQAVTI
+880 TTYMVQAKTI

-905 VNPLDVTNFRAKKS
+905 VNPLDVTNFKAKKS

-945 GADWDTAK
+945 GNDWDSAK
-953 VVAPRVSNVT
+953 TVAPRVSNVT
-963 YDVIINDEN
+963 YDVIVQDEKV
-972 LHNWLIKAVSIAG
+972 HNWMIKAVTIAG
-985 NESLHAASASG
+985 NESLHAASVSG
-996 VYSLRPTAVKAIQ
+996 VFSLRPTAVSAIQ
-1009 ATQSDVDRS
+1009 AAQSDTDRS
-1018 RLLINWTP
+1018 KLLINWTN
-1026 IDDSDLA
+1026 IDDPDLA
-1033 GYEVK
+1033 GYETK
-1038 IGDDWTSGEPLP
+1038 IGDNWDSGEPLP

-1055 YSEKVLTASGN
+1055 YAEKVLTASGT

-1082 ETSTTVSVKVEPDDV
+1082 ETSTTVNVKVEPDDV
-1097 GGFIALQNGDTIELY
+1097 GGFIALQNGDSIELY
-1112 WDKLDEKDVGSYEVR
+1112 WDRLAEKDIENYEIR

-1141 VTGTNVT
+1141 VTGTSVI
-1148 LPIDTARVYNYF
+1148 LPIDVTRVYHYF
-1160 VKGTNKAGF
+1160 IKARNKAGF
-1169 VSVHAASATVNVT
+1169 ESVHAASATVNVT
-1182 ALLPRNII
+1182 ALLPRNVIMT
-1190 EAFDEIALANG
+1190 FDEIALANG
-1201 THSNTEFA
+1201 THSNTLFA
-1209 TSKYNWQTFGGRFSD
+1209 NSKYNWQTFGGRFSD
-1224 YPAMKWEET
+1224 YPALKWEEA
-1233 GSAKVLALKM
+1233 GSQKVLALKM

-1251 SSSDISNWTNQGE
+1251 SSSDISNWRNKGT
-1264 ALNYD
+1264 ALTYD

-1280 KFECSNSGSCYV
+1280 KFGGKGRCYV
-1292 ILPLAK
+1292 ILPLAE
-1298 GTQITFSAW
+1298 GAQITFSAW
-1307 VKGKGAFLHVEYNG
+1307 VKGKGAYLHVEYYG
-1321 GGYYWYGPPNSE
+1321 GGYSWYSRSNSK
-1333 TAETD
+1333 TTETD
-1338 EWTKLSVACPVT
+1338 EWTKLSLTCPVT
-1350 TNATTAYLFVY
+1350 TNATSAFLFVY
-1361 SPSEVWIDDVEIT
+1361 SQNEIWIDDVEIT
-1374 YNHVEGTYTTS
+1374 YNRVEGTYTTP
-1385 VLDGS
+1385 VIDVS

-1397 TTVFYST
+1397 TSVFYST

-1410 SATLMVRTSQDN
+1410 TAALKVRTSQDN
-1422 ETWTSWQVFKPV
+1422 VTWTNWTVFKPV

-1444 VDMATENTSKSPEVN
+1444 VEMVTENTKNSPEVS
-1459 KFIISIDVPDTDIAL
+1459 KFVISIDVPDTDIAL
-1474 KQTIAKGGSTVSYGH
+1474 KQTIAKGGSTVGYGH
-1489 DFYSIPAVVA
+1489 TFYTVPAVVA
-1499 TAVGEN
+1499 AAVGEGY
-1505 SHAEIVSRGKSSCVV
+1505 HAEIVSRGKESCVI
-1520 KVKDKSGNDTG
+1520 KVKDKSNTDTG
-1531 GSCDIRIKGY
+1531 GTCDIRIKGY

>member
-127 GKHPDKALAYPG
+127 GKHPDKALSYPG

-202 QYCNEAD
+202 QYCKEAD

-324 GARQASTT
+324 GVRQASTT

-346 AEGLYRKNKYERV
+346 AEELCRKNKYERA

-383 LMGIEN
+383 LIGIEN

-399 EANGVL
+399 GANGVL

-438 PDTVSLIIQP
+438 PDTVPLIIQP

-530 TRCWFDG
+530 TRCWLDG

-585 IKFTKRRMGS
+585 IKSTKRRMGS
-595 SVYLKFP
+595 TIYLKLP

-671 GSKLAEDVKE
+671 GAKLAEDVKE
-681 SFFTYTATSSGAY
+681 SFFTYTSTSSGTY

-700 IDYEGGE
+700 IDNEGGE
-707 SDKSDAAEVTV
+707 SDKSDATEVIV

-767 ILVDKTKALSAQYTL
+767 IVVDKTKALSAQYTL
-782 PSSGTYKFWIKAV
+782 PSSGTYKFWVKAV

-806 YADVDASLEPNAVTN
+806 YADVNASLEPNAVTN

-868 TSITIDIPSNDA
+868 TSITIDISSNDA
-880 TTYMVQAVTI
+880 TTYMVQAKTI

-905 VNPLDVTNFRAKKS
+905 VNPLDVTNFKAKKS

-945 GADWDTAK
+945 GTDWDTAK

-963 YDVIINDEN
+963 YDVIISDEN
-972 LHNWLIKAVSIAG
+972 KHNWLIKAVSIAG
-985 NESLHAASASG
+985 NESLHATMASG
-996 VYSLRPTAVKAIQ
+996 VFSLRPSAISAIQ
-1009 ATQSDVDRS
+1009 AAQSKSDRS
-1018 RLLINWTP
+1018 VLMINWTGV
-1026 IDDSDLA
+1026 DDSDLA
-1033 GYEVK
+1033 GYQVK
-1038 IGDDWTSGEPLP
+1038 IGDSWDSAEPLP

-1055 YSEKVLTASGN
+1055 YAEKVLSASGT
-1066 YKLMVKAKNTA
+1066 YKVMVKAKNAA
-1077 GYYSD
+1077 GYESD
-1082 ETSTTVSVKVEPDDV
+1082 EVSTTVTVKVEPDDV
-1097 GGFIALQNGDTIELY
+1097 SGFIALQNGDSIELY
-1112 WDKLDEKDVGSYEVR
+1112 WDKLDEEDVKNYEIR

-1148 LPIDTARVYNYF
+1148 IPIDTTRVYKYF
-1160 VKGTNKAGF
+1160 IKATNQAGF
-1169 VSVHAASATVNVT
+1169 SSVHSASATVNVT

-1190 EAFDEIALANG
+1190 ETFDELALANG
-1201 THSNTEFA
+1201 THSNTEF
-1209 TSKYNWQTFGGRFSD
+1209 TNSKYNWQTFGGRFSD
-1224 YPAMKWEET
+1224 YPALKWEET
-1233 GSAKVLALKM
+1233 GSAKVLALAK
-1243 PQVSNSDF
+1243 D
-1251 SSSDISNWTNQGE
+1251 TNG
-1264 ALNYD
+1264 NYYT
-1269 SSVGHEKAGSL
+1269 S
-1280 KFECSNSGSCYV
+1280 
-1292 ILPLAK
+1292 
-1298 GTQITFSAW
+1298 
-1307 VKGKGAFLHVEYNG
+1307 
-1321 GGYYWYGPPNSE
+1321 
-1333 TAETD
+1333 
-1338 EWTKLSVACPVT
+1338 
-1350 TNATTAYLFVY
+1350 
-1361 SPSEVWIDDVEIT
+1361 
-1374 YNHVEGTYTTS
+1374 GTYTTP
-1385 VLDGS
+1385 VIDVS

-1410 SATLMVRTSQDN
+1410 SVTLKVRTSQDN

-1444 VDMATENTSKSPEVN
+1444 VDMATENTKNSPEVN

-1474 KQTIAKGGSTVSYGH
+1474 KQTIAKGGSTASYGH
-1489 DFYSIPAVVA
+1489 TFYAIPAVVA

-1505 SHAEIVSRGKSSCVV
+1505 YHAEIVSRGKSSCVV

>member
-202 QYCNEAD
+202 QYCKEAD

-324 GARQASTT
+324 GVRQASTT

-399 EANGVL
+399 GANGVL

-438 PDTVSLIIQP
+438 PDTVPLIIQP

-518 ISASEKSAQMGD
+518 VSASEKIAQMGD
-530 TRCWFDG
+530 TRCLLDG

-585 IKFTKRRMGS
+585 IKSTKRRMGS
-595 SVYLKFP
+595 TVYLKFP
-602 SFNIFYAGDQDLSQ
+602 SFNIFYTGDQDLSQ

-671 GSKLAEDVKE
+671 GAKLAENVKE
-681 SFFTYTATSSGAY
+681 SFFTYTATSSGTY

-728 NVELLDTNRSI
+728 NIELLDTNRSI

-749 VDLSYYQVRM
+749 VDLSYYQVRV
-759 GDSWDDGK
+759 GYSWDDGK
-767 ILVDKTKALSAQYTL
+767 IVVDKTKALSAQYTL

-854 DAWATGTVIAKTKE
+854 DTWATGTVIAKTKE

-899 YNFVAM
+899 YNFTAM
-905 VNPLDVTNFRAKKS
+905 VNPLDVTNFKAKKS
-919 TSESTRIVLTWD
+919 TSESTRIILSWD
-931 APEESDIAYYVIKE
+931 APEESDIAYYIIKE
-945 GADWDTAK
+945 GTDWDTAK

-972 LHNWLIKAVSIAG
+972 KHNWLIKAVSIAG
-985 NESLHAASASG
+985 NESLHATMASG
-996 VYSLRPTAVKAIQ
+996 VFSLRPTAVSAIQ
-1009 ATQSDVDRS
+1009 AAQSDADRS
-1018 RLLINWTP
+1018 RLMINWSAV
-1026 IDDSDLA
+1026 DDSDLA
-1033 GYEVK
+1033 GYQVK
-1038 IGDDWTSGEPLP
+1038 IGDDWASGDPLP

-1055 YSEKVLTASGN
+1055 YSEKVLSASGT
-1066 YKLMVKAKNTA
+1066 YKIMAKAKNTA
-1077 GYYSD
+1077 GYESD
-1082 ETSTTVSVKVEPDDV
+1082 EVSTTVTVKVEPDDV
-1097 GGFIALQNGDTIELY
+1097 SGFIALQNGDTIELY
-1112 WDKLDEKDVGSYEVR
+1112 WDKLDEKDVKSYEIR
-1127 EGYSYDEGTPVARG
+1127 EGYSYDEGTPVARE

-1148 LPIDTARVYNYF
+1148 IPIDATRVYKYF
-1160 VKGTNKAGF
+1160 IKATNQAGF
-1169 VSVHAASATVNVT
+1169 SSVHSASATVNVT

-1190 EAFDEIALANG
+1190 ETFDELALANG
-1201 THSNTEFA
+1201 THNNTLF
-1209 TSKYNWQTFGGRFSD
+1209 TNSKYNWQTFGGRFSD
-1224 YPAMKWEET
+1224 YPALKWEET
-1233 GSAKVLALKM
+1233 GSAKVLALEM
-1243 PQVSNSDF
+1243 PQVSNSNF
-1251 SSSDISNWTNQGE
+1251 SSSDIRNWVNQGM
-1264 ALNYD
+1264 ALTYD
-1269 SSVGHEKAGSL
+1269 SSVGHEQAGSL
-1280 KFECSNSGSCYV
+1280 KFKGPGRCYV
-1292 ILPLAK
+1292 ALPLAK

-1321 GGYYWYGPPNSE
+1321 GGYYWSAPPNSE

-1374 YNHVEGTYTTS
+1374 YNHVEGTYTTP

-1397 TTVFYST
+1397 TSVFYST

-1410 SATLMVRTSQDN
+1410 SVTLKVRTSQDN

-1444 VDMATENTSKSPEVN
+1444 VDMATENTKNSPEVN

-1489 DFYSIPAVVA
+1489 TFYAIPAVVA

-1505 SHAEIVSRGKSSCVV
+1505 YHAEIVSRGKSSCVV

>member
-13 ENKISSFTVSTAEYG
+13 ENKISDFTVSTAQYG
-28 STVPEI
+28 ASVCEI

-46 YDDFTAHEHRQ
+46 WDDFTAHEHRS
-57 SQKSGKGGGSR
+57 SQKSGKGGHSK
-68 TTTITYTY
+68 TTTVTYTY

-83 LCEGQISGIGKMWK
+83 LCEGPVTGIGTMWK
-97 DKSLYQYP
+97 GKNVYQYP
-105 NGDIGLT
+105 NGDVGLT
-112 LFDGKADQKPWAYVA
+112 LFSGTADQKPWAYVQ
-127 GKHPDKALAYPG
+127 GKHPNKALAYEN

-149 GDGGSMPSYNFE
+149 GDSGSMPSFNFE

-167 ETGDGIDVN
+167 DTGDGVDVN

-202 QYCNEAD
+202 QYCKEAD

-324 GARQASTT
+324 GVRQASTT

-346 AEGLYRKNKYERV
+346 AEELCRKNKYERV

-399 EANGVL
+399 GANGVL

-438 PDTVSLIIQP
+438 PDTVPLIIQP

-479 DNDSYTLAG
+479 DNDSYMLAG
-488 QIENTARMGTLVSD
+488 QIENTARMGTLVSG

-518 ISASEKSAQMGD
+518 VSANEKSAQMGD
-530 TRCWFDG
+530 TRCWLDG

-557 CLRGQDGTTAATHKA
+557 CLRGQDGTTAAPHRA

-585 IKFTKRRMGS
+585 IKSTKRRMGS
-595 SVYLKFP
+595 TVYLKFP
-602 SFNIFYAGDQDLSQ
+602 SFNIFYTGDQDLSQ

-658 PIYDVKGYNIYLN
+658 PIYDVIRYNIYLN
-671 GSKLAEDVKE
+671 GAKLAEDVKE
-681 SFFTYTATSSGAY
+681 SFFTYTATSSGTY
-694 TFTVTA
+694 TFTITA

-728 NVELLDTNRSI
+728 NIELLDTNRSI

-749 VDLSYYQVRM
+749 VDLSYYQVRT
-759 GDSWDDGK
+759 GDSWDTGK
-767 ILVDKTKALSAQYTL
+767 IVVDKTKALSAQYTL

-846 DAYIIKRG
+846 DAYTIKRG
-854 DAWATGTVIAKTKE
+854 DSWATGTVVAKTKE
-868 TSITIDIPSNDA
+868 TSVTIDIPSNDA
-880 TTYMVQAVTI
+880 TTYMVQAKTI

-905 VNPLDVTNFRAKKS
+905 VNPLDVTNFKAKKS

-945 GADWDTAK
+945 GNDWDSAK
-953 VVAPRVSNVT
+953 TVAPRVSNVT
-963 YDVIINDEN
+963 YDVIVKDEN
-972 LHNWLIKAVSIAG
+972 THNWMIKAVTIAG
-985 NESLHAASASG
+985 NESLHAASVSG
-996 VYSLRPTAVKAIQ
+996 VFSLRPTAVSAIQ
-1009 ATQSDVDRS
+1009 AAQSDTDRS
-1018 RLLINWTP
+1018 KLLINWTN
-1026 IDDSDLA
+1026 IDDPDLA

-1038 IGDDWTSGEPLP
+1038 IGDNWDSGEPLP

-1055 YSEKVLTASGN
+1055 YAEKVLTASGT

-1082 ETSTTVSVKVEPDDV
+1082 ETSTTVNVKVEPDDV
-1097 GGFIALQNGDTIELY
+1097 GGFIALQNGDSIELY
-1112 WDKLDEKDVGSYEVR
+1112 WDRLAEKDIENYEIR
-1127 EGYSYDEGTPVARG
+1127 EGFSYDEGTPVARG
-1141 VTGTNVT
+1141 VTGTSVI
-1148 LPIDTARVYNYF
+1148 LPIDVTRVYHYF
-1160 VKGTNKAGF
+1160 IKARNKAGF
-1169 VSVHAASATVNVT
+1169 ESVHASSAAVNVT
-1182 ALLPRNII
+1182 ALLPRNVIMT
-1190 EAFDEIALANG
+1190 FDEIALANG
-1201 THSNTEFA
+1201 NHSNTLF
-1209 TSKYNWQTFGGRFSD
+1209 TNSKYNWQTFGGRFSD
-1224 YPAMKWEET
+1224 YPALKWEEA
-1233 GSAKVLALKM
+1233 GSQKVLAIDLTKA
-1243 PQVSNSDF
+1243 SN
-1251 SSSDISNWTNQGE
+1251 
-1264 ALNYD
+1264 
-1269 SSVGHEKAGSL
+1269 GHA
-1280 KFECSNSGSCYV
+1280 
-1292 ILPLAK
+1292 
-1298 GTQITFSAW
+1298 
-1307 VKGKGAFLHVEYNG
+1307 
-1321 GGYYWYGPPNSE
+1321 
-1333 TAETD
+1333 
-1338 EWTKLSVACPVT
+1338 
-1350 TNATTAYLFVY
+1350 
-1361 SPSEVWIDDVEIT
+1361 
-1374 YNHVEGTYTTS
+1374 EGTYTTP
-1385 VLDGS
+1385 VIDVS

-1410 SATLMVRTSQDN
+1410 SATLMVRASQDN

-1444 VDMATENTSKSPEVN
+1444 VDMSTENTARSPEVS
-1459 KFIISIDVPDTDIAL
+1459 KFVISIDVPDTDIAL
-1474 KQTIAKGGSTVSYGH
+1474 KQTIAKGGSTVGYGH
-1489 DFYSIPAVVA
+1489 TFYTVPAVVA
-1499 TAVGEN
+1499 AAVGEGY
-1505 SHAEIVSRGKSSCVV
+1505 HAEIVSRGKESCVI
-1520 KVKDKSGNDTG
+1520 KVKDKSNTDTG
-1531 GSCDIRIKGY
+1531 GTCDIRIKGY

>member
-83 LCEGQISGIGKMWK
+83 LCEGQVSGIGKMWK

-127 GKHPDKALAYPG
+127 GKHPDKALSYPG

-202 QYCNEAD
+202 QYCKEAD

-324 GARQASTT
+324 GVRQASTT

-346 AEGLYRKNKYERV
+346 AEELCRKNKYERV

-365 DWAFCRLE
+365 DWTFCRLE

-383 LMGIEN
+383 LIGIEN

-399 EANGVL
+399 GANGVL

-438 PDTVSLIIQP
+438 PDTVPLIIQP

-530 TRCWFDG
+530 TRCWLDG

-585 IKFTKRRMGS
+585 IKSTKRRMGS

-749 VDLSYYQVRM
+749 VDLSYYHVRT
-759 GDSWDDGK
+759 GDSWDGGR
-767 ILVDKTKALSAQYTL
+767 IVVDKTKALSGQYTL

-801 SVNAS
+801 SAKAS
-806 YADVDASLEPNAVTN
+806 YVDIDAILEPNAVTN

-854 DAWATGTVIAKTKE
+854 DTWATGTVIAKTKE

-880 TTYMVQAVTI
+880 TTYMVQAKTI
-890 AGYESSVAS
+890 AGYESIVAS

-905 VNPLDVTNFRAKKS
+905 VNPLDVTNFKAKKS

-945 GADWDTAK
+945 GTDWDTAK

-972 LHNWLIKAVSIAG
+972 KHNWLIKAVSIAG
-985 NESLHAASASG
+985 NESLHAAMASG
-996 VYSLRPTAVKAIQ
+996 VFSLRPSAISAIQ
-1009 ATQSDVDRS
+1009 AAQSDADRS
-1018 RLLINWTP
+1018 RLMINWSAV
-1026 IDDSDLA
+1026 DDSDLA
-1033 GYEVK
+1033 GYQVK
-1038 IGDDWTSGEPLP
+1038 IGDDWASGDPLP

-1055 YSEKVLTASGN
+1055 YSEKVLSASGT
-1066 YKLMVKAKNTA
+1066 YKIMVKAKNTA
-1077 GYYSD
+1077 GYESD
-1082 ETSTTVSVKVEPDDV
+1082 EVSTTVTVKVEPDDV
-1097 GGFIALQNGDTIELY
+1097 SGFIALQNGDSIELY
-1112 WDKLDEKDVGSYEVR
+1112 WDKLDEEDVKNYEIR

-1148 LPIDTARVYNYF
+1148 IPIDTTRVYKYF
-1160 VKGTNKAGF
+1160 IKATNQAGF
-1169 VSVHAASATVNVT
+1169 SSVHSASATVNVT

-1190 EAFDEIALANG
+1190 ETFDELALANG
-1201 THSNTEFA
+1201 THNNTLF
-1209 TSKYNWQTFGGRFSD
+1209 TNSKYNWQTFGGRFSD
-1224 YPAMKWEET
+1224 YPALKWEET
-1233 GSAKVLALKM
+1233 GSQKVLAIDMTKA
-1243 PQVSNSDF
+1243 SN
-1251 SSSDISNWTNQGE
+1251 
-1264 ALNYD
+1264 
-1269 SSVGHEKAGSL
+1269 GHA
-1280 KFECSNSGSCYV
+1280 
-1292 ILPLAK
+1292 
-1298 GTQITFSAW
+1298 
-1307 VKGKGAFLHVEYNG
+1307 
-1321 GGYYWYGPPNSE
+1321 
-1333 TAETD
+1333 
-1338 EWTKLSVACPVT
+1338 
-1350 TNATTAYLFVY
+1350 
-1361 SPSEVWIDDVEIT
+1361 
-1374 YNHVEGTYTTS
+1374 EGTYTTP
-1385 VLDGS
+1385 VIDVS

-1404 TAMRGG
+1404 TDRHGG
-1410 SATLMVRTSQDN
+1410 SVKLMVRISQDN

-1444 VDMATENTSKSPEVN
+1444 VDMATENTKNSPEVN

-1489 DFYSIPAVVA
+1489 TFYAIPAVVA

-1505 SHAEIVSRGKSSCVV
+1505 YHAEIVSRGKSSCVV

>member
-324 GARQASTT
+324 GVRQASTT

-399 EANGVL
+399 GANGVL

-438 PDTVSLIIQP
+438 PDTVPLIIQP

-479 DNDSYTLAG
+479 DNDSYMLAG
-488 QIENTARMGTLVSD
+488 QIENTARMGTLVSG

-518 ISASEKSAQMGD
+518 VSANEKSAQMGD
-530 TRCWFDG
+530 TRCWLDG

-557 CLRGQDGTTAATHKA
+557 CLRGQDGTTAAPHRA

-579 DEAILK
+579 DEVILK
-585 IKFTKRRMGS
+585 IKSTKRRMGS
-595 SVYLKFP
+595 TVYLKFP
-602 SFNIFYAGDQDLSQ
+602 SFNIFYTGDQDLSQ

-658 PIYDVKGYNIYLN
+658 PIYDVIRYNIYLN
-671 GSKLAEDVKE
+671 GAKLAEDVKE
-681 SFFTYTATSSGAY
+681 SFFTYTATSSGTY
-694 TFTVTA
+694 TFTITA

-728 NVELLDTNRSI
+728 NIELLDTNRSI

-749 VDLSYYQVRM
+749 VDLSYYQVRT

-767 ILVDKTKALSAQYTL
+767 IVVDKTKALSAQYVL

-846 DAYIIKRG
+846 DAYTIKRG
-854 DAWATGTVIAKTKE
+854 DSWATGTVVAKTKE
-868 TSITIDIPSNDA
+868 TSVTIDIPSNDA
-880 TTYMVQAVTI
+880 TTYMVQAKTI

-905 VNPLDVTNFRAKKS
+905 VNPLDVTNFKAKKS

-945 GADWDTAK
+945 GNDWDSAK
-953 VVAPRVSNVT
+953 TVAPRVSNVT
-963 YDVIINDEN
+963 YDVIVKDEN
-972 LHNWLIKAVSIAG
+972 THNWMIKAVTIAG
-985 NESLHAASASG
+985 NESLHAASVSG
-996 VYSLRPTAVKAIQ
+996 VFSLRPTAVSAIQ
-1009 ATQSDVDRS
+1009 AAQSDTDRS
-1018 RLLINWTP
+1018 KLLINWTN
-1026 IDDSDLA
+1026 IDDPDLA

-1038 IGDDWTSGEPLP
+1038 IGDNWDSGEPLP

-1055 YSEKVLTASGN
+1055 YAEKVLTASGT

-1082 ETSTTVSVKVEPDDV
+1082 ETSTTVNVKVEPDDV
-1097 GGFIALQNGDTIELY
+1097 GGFIALQNGDSLELY
-1112 WDKLDEKDVGSYEVR
+1112 WDRLAEKDIENYEIR

-1141 VTGTNVT
+1141 VTGTSVT
-1148 LPIDTARVYNYF
+1148 LPIDVTRVYHYF
-1160 VKGTNKAGF
+1160 IKARNKAGF
-1169 VSVHAASATVNVT
+1169 ESVHASSAAVNVT
-1182 ALLPRNII
+1182 ALLPRNVIMT
-1190 EAFDEIALANG
+1190 FDEIALANG
-1201 THSNTEFA
+1201 NHSNTLF
-1209 TSKYNWQTFGGRFSD
+1209 TNSKYNWQTFGGRFSD
-1224 YPAMKWEET
+1224 YPALKWEEA
-1233 GSAKVLALKM
+1233 GSQKVLAIDLTKA
-1243 PQVSNSDF
+1243 SN
-1251 SSSDISNWTNQGE
+1251 
-1264 ALNYD
+1264 
-1269 SSVGHEKAGSL
+1269 GHA
-1280 KFECSNSGSCYV
+1280 
-1292 ILPLAK
+1292 
-1298 GTQITFSAW
+1298 
-1307 VKGKGAFLHVEYNG
+1307 
-1321 GGYYWYGPPNSE
+1321 
-1333 TAETD
+1333 
-1338 EWTKLSVACPVT
+1338 
-1350 TNATTAYLFVY
+1350 
-1361 SPSEVWIDDVEIT
+1361 
-1374 YNHVEGTYTTS
+1374 EGTYTTH
-1385 VLDGS
+1385 VIDVS

-1397 TTVFYST
+1397 TSVFYTT

-1410 SATLMVRTSQDN
+1410 TASLKVRTSQDN
-1422 ETWTSWQVFKPV
+1422 VTWTNWTVFKPV

-1444 VDMATENTSKSPEVN
+1444 VDMSTENTARSPEVS
-1459 KFIISIDVPDTDIAL
+1459 KFVISIDVPDTDIAL
-1474 KQTIAKGGSTVSYGH
+1474 KQTIAKGGSTVGYGH
-1489 DFYSIPAVVA
+1489 TFYTVPAVVA
-1499 TAVGEN
+1499 AAVGEGY
-1505 SHAEIVSRGKSSCVV
+1505 HAEIVSRGKESCVI
-1520 KVKDKSGNDTG
+1520 KVKDKSNTDTG
-1531 GSCDIRIKGY
+1531 GTCDIRIKGY

>member
-1 MGLFGGHNTTIR
+1 M
-13 ENKISSFTVSTAEYG
+13 
-28 STVPEI
+28 
-34 LGTTRISPNVIY
+34 
-46 YDDFTAHEHRQ
+46 
-57 SQKSGKGGGSR
+57 
-68 TTTITYTY
+68 
-76 TVAVILA
+76 
-83 LCEGQISGIGKMWK
+83 
-97 DKSLYQYP
+97 
-105 NGDIGLT
+105 
-112 LFDGKADQKPWAYVA
+112 
-127 GKHPDKALAYPG
+127 
-139 LAYMAGVIDL
+139 
-149 GDGGSMPSYNFE
+149 
-161 VKGKLL
+161 
-167 ETGDGIDVN
+167 
-176 PADYI
+176 
-181 LYVLNKIGLGGIEI
+181 
-195 DGIENYR
+195 
-202 QYCNEAD
+202 
-209 MLISTPSDKLDA
+209 
-221 KAAREIINDIANI
+221 
-234 TNAYIFWSNNRLK
+234 
-247 IVPRADRPVGKWKP
+247 
-261 DKTIRYNLTPDDFIP
+261 
-276 QTGGVCVS
+276 
-284 YSRKDSSEIYNRI
+284 
-297 SVEFLN
+297 
-303 RANAYEKEIVNYQDN
+303 
-318 DDIKDF
+318 
-324 GARQASTT
+324 
-332 QAHYLYTKTRAVRL
+332 
-346 AEGLYRKNKYERV
+346 
-359 KYTFKL
+359 
-365 DWAFCRLE
+365 
-373 PGDLV
+373 
-378 MLNDP
+378 
-383 LMGIEN
+383 
-389 QPAMIDSVTE
+389 
-399 EANGVL
+399 
-405 TLTAISRAKGD
+405 
-416 YSAAEYDVH
+416 H

-438 PDTVSLIIQP
+438 PDTVPLIIQP

-530 TRCWFDG
+530 TRCWLDG

-585 IKFTKRRMGS
+585 IKSTKRRMGS

-671 GSKLAEDVKE
+671 GAKLAENVKE
-681 SFFTYTATSSGAY
+681 SFFTYTATSSGTY

-728 NVELLDTNRSI
+728 NIELLDTNRSI

-749 VDLSYYQVRM
+749 VDLSYYQVRL
-759 GDSWDDGK
+759 GYSWDDGK
-767 ILVDKTKALSAQYTL
+767 IVVDKTKALSAQYTL

-801 SVNAS
+801 SAKAS
-806 YADVDASLEPNAVTN
+806 YVDIDAILEPNAVTN

-854 DAWATGTVIAKTKE
+854 DIWATGTVIAKTKE

-905 VNPLDVTNFRAKKS
+905 VNPLDVTNFKAKKS
-919 TSESTRIVLTWD
+919 TSESTRIILSWD
-931 APEESDIAYYVIKE
+931 APEESDIAYYIIKE

-972 LHNWLIKAVSIAG
+972 KHNWLIKAVSIAG
-985 NESLHAASASG
+985 NESLHATMASG
-996 VYSLRPTAVKAIQ
+996 VFSLRPTAVSAIQ
-1009 ATQSDVDRS
+1009 AAQSDADRS
-1018 RLLINWTP
+1018 RLMINWSAV
-1026 IDDSDLA
+1026 DDSDLA
-1033 GYEVK
+1033 GYQVK
-1038 IGDDWTSGEPLP
+1038 IGDDWASGDPLP

-1055 YSEKVLTASGN
+1055 YSEKVLSASGT
-1066 YKLMVKAKNTA
+1066 YKIMAKAKNTA
-1077 GYYSD
+1077 GYESD
-1082 ETSTTVSVKVEPDDV
+1082 EVSTTVTVKVEPDDV
-1097 GGFIALQNGDTIELY
+1097 SGFIALQNGDTIELY
-1112 WDKLDEKDVGSYEVR
+1112 WDKLDEKDVKSYEIR

-1148 LPIDTARVYNYF
+1148 IPIDTTRVYKYF
-1160 VKGTNKAGF
+1160 VKATNQAGF
-1169 VSVHAASATVNVT
+1169 SSVHSASATVNVT

-1190 EAFDEIALANG
+1190 ETFDELAPANG
-1201 THSNTEFA
+1201 THNNTLF
-1209 TSKYNWQTFGGRFSD
+1209 TNSKYNWQTFGGRFSD
-1224 YPAMKWEET
+1224 YPALKWEET
-1233 GSAKVLALKM
+1233 GSAKVLALEM
-1243 PQVSNSDF
+1243 PQVSNSNF
-1251 SSSDISNWTNQGE
+1251 SSSDIRNWVNQGM
-1264 ALNYD
+1264 ALTYD
-1269 SSVGHEKAGSL
+1269 SSVGHEQAGSL
-1280 KFECSNSGSCYV
+1280 KFKGPDSCYV
-1292 ILPLAK
+1292 TLPLAK

-1321 GGYYWYGPPNSE
+1321 GGYHWGSPPNSK
-1333 TAETD
+1333 TTETD
-1338 EWTKLSVACPVT
+1338 EWTKLSVACPAT
-1350 TNATTAYLFVY
+1350 TNETTAYLFVY
-1361 SPSEVWIDDVEIT
+1361 SQSEVWIDDVEIT
-1374 YNHVEGTYTTS
+1374 YNHVEGTYTTP
-1385 VLDGS
+1385 VIDVS

-1397 TTVFYST
+1397 TSVFYST

-1410 SATLMVRTSQDN
+1410 SVTLKVRTSQDN

-1444 VDMATENTSKSPEVN
+1444 VDMATENTKNSPEVN

-1505 SHAEIVSRGKSSCVV
+1505 YHAEIVSRGKSSCVV

>member
-303 RANAYEKEIVNYQDN
+303 RANVYEKEIVNYQDN

-324 GARQASTT
+324 GVRQASTT

-438 PDTVSLIIQP
+438 PDTVPLIIQP

-530 TRCWFDG
+530 TRCWVDG

-557 CLRGQDGTTAATHKA
+557 CLRGQDGTTAAPHRA

-585 IKFTKRRMGS
+585 IKSTKRRMGS
-595 SVYLKFP
+595 TVYLKFP
-602 SFNIFYAGDQDLSQ
+602 SFNIFYTGDQDLSQ

-658 PIYDVKGYNIYLN
+658 PIYDVIRYNIYLN
-671 GSKLAEDVKE
+671 GAKLAEDVKE
-681 SFFTYTATSSGAY
+681 SFFTYTATSSGTY
-694 TFTVTA
+694 TFTITA

-728 NVELLDTNRSI
+728 NIELLDTNRSI

-749 VDLSYYQVRM
+749 VDLSYYQVRT

-767 ILVDKTKALSAQYTL
+767 IVVDKTKALSAQYTL

-806 YADVDASLEPNAVTN
+806 YAYVDASLEPNAVTN
-821 LSVRQSTKDR
+821 LSVRQSAKDR

-846 DAYIIKRG
+846 DAYTIKRG
-854 DAWATGTVIAKTKE
+854 DSWATGTVVAKTKE
-868 TSITIDIPSNDA
+868 TSVTIDIPSNDA
-880 TTYMVQAVTI
+880 TTYMVQAKTI

-905 VNPLDVTNFRAKKS
+905 VNPLDVTNFKAKKS

-945 GADWDTAK
+945 GSDWDSAK
-953 VVAPRVSNVT
+953 TVAPRVSNVT
-963 YDVIINDEN
+963 YDVIVKDEN
-972 LHNWLIKAVSIAG
+972 THNWMIKAVTFAG
-985 NESLHAASASG
+985 NESLHAASVSG
-996 VYSLRPTAVKAIQ
+996 VFSLRPTAVSAIQ
-1009 ATQSDVDRS
+1009 AVQSDTDRS
-1018 RLLINWTP
+1018 KLLINWTN
-1026 IDDSDLA
+1026 IDDPDLA
-1033 GYEVK
+1033 GYETK
-1038 IGDDWTSGEPLP
+1038 IGDNWDSGEPLP

-1055 YSEKVLTASGN
+1055 YAEKVLTASGT

-1082 ETSTTVSVKVEPDDV
+1082 ETSTTVNVKVEPDDV
-1097 GGFIALQNGDTIELY
+1097 GGFIALQNGDSIELY
-1112 WDKLDEKDVGSYEVR
+1112 WDRLAEKDIENYEIR
-1127 EGYSYDEGTPVARG
+1127 EGFSYDEGTPVARG
-1141 VTGTNVT
+1141 VTGTSVI
-1148 LPIDTARVYNYF
+1148 LPIDVTRVYHYF
-1160 VKGTNKAGF
+1160 IKARNKAGF
-1169 VSVHAASATVNVT
+1169 ESVHASSAAVNVT
-1182 ALLPRNII
+1182 ALLPRNVIMT
-1190 EAFDEIALANG
+1190 FDEIALANG
-1201 THSNTEFA
+1201 THSNTLF
-1209 TSKYNWQTFGGRFSD
+1209 TDSKYNWQTFGGRFSD
-1224 YPAMKWEET
+1224 YPALKWEEA
-1233 GSAKVLALKM
+1233 GSQKVLALKM
-1243 PQVSNSDF
+1243 PQVRNSDF
-1251 SSSDISNWTNQGE
+1251 SSSDISNWTNQGT
-1264 ALNYD
+1264 ALTYD

-1280 KFECSNSGSCYV
+1280 KFKGHDRCYV

-1307 VKGKGAFLHVEYNG
+1307 VKGKGAYLHVEYNG
-1321 GGYYWYGPPNSE
+1321 GDYSRYSQSNSKTSE
-1333 TAETD
+1333 TD
-1338 EWTKLSVACPVT
+1338 DWTKLSLTCPVT
-1350 TNATTAYLFVY
+1350 TNATNAFLFVY
-1361 SPSEVWIDDVEIT
+1361 SQNEIWIDDVEIT
-1374 YNHVEGTYTTS
+1374 YNHVEGTYTTP
-1385 VLDGS
+1385 VIDVS

-1397 TTVFYST
+1397 TSVFYST

-1444 VDMATENTSKSPEVN
+1444 VDMSTENTTRSPEVS
-1459 KFIISIDVPDTDIAL
+1459 KFVISIDVPDTDIAL
-1474 KQTIAKGGSTVSYGH
+1474 KQTIAKGGSTVGYGH
-1489 DFYSIPAVVA
+1489 TFYTVPAVVA
-1499 TAVGEN
+1499 AAVGEGY
-1505 SHAEIVSRGKSSCVV
+1505 HAEIVSRGKESCVI
-1520 KVKDKSGNDTG
+1520 KVKDKSNTDTG
-1531 GSCDIRIKGY
+1531 GTCDIRIKGY